1 MPPTAPP
8 EFLRYSPADIVKMGR
23 ERGTAP
29 EQIAQAVTKHRDNI
43 AAYGQQ
49 MHGQRFNEALPRLQ
63 QETNTALEELKPGF
77 GVGDTLSGIGSMLG
91 GLTTTVP
98 AAYYGVTEGFTRPD
112 QYSPEAR
119 AAFDANTAYQ
129 QRMQQESQQRLERGE
144 ATSTGDAF
152 RSAGPSLGGT
162 VGSMAAAI
170 PAGMA
175 AGALVGTAI
184 EPVGGTAA
192 GGLVGAAASGLA
204 AAAGAGTVAY
214 RMAGQQFLD
223 DAFKAL
229 QKQRGGQMSEAEM
242 QQAYNELL
250 PLAENSALW
259 EAGPEAIGNAVS
271 LGTAKIVFGLG
282 KPLLTNLA
290 KTALGKVGVKV
301 GAIAGS
307 QVVELGGETTTALG
321 QGVTQAQ
328 ADAYAR
334 GDANWRQARSAYD
347 RPGGTLQALQD
358 IAPATLALGA
368 TTLGAGG
375 VVKLAS
381 LPFQTPNDSLP
392 PAPVVVNAEFGG
404 QGPINETR
412 TLNDVPAGA
421 ELIYDQNG
429 LLQGW
434 RKPNDSLPPN
444 QTPAPTGTP
453 QTPGAT
459 PGAAP
464 LAGAAGPL
472 PSTLSRIAQESLVP
486 DLPEDT
492 GELTADEVADLQQ
505 VDGGGLRV
513 DGQNPAA
520 PAPLQEPS
528 TINEQAPTL
537 PPATPTAQAGAGT
550 GAMVAEQPVAAPP
563 NELLTP
569 ELETLPPPPTPQV
582 DTPAQ
587 TDAQPV
593 VPELLTPA
601 QLQSYGQA
609 QDVTNAQARL
619 DAAMAAQ
626 DRGAAELAMMTLT
639 GAKAGSGPL
648 ATRAVRAQDEAVTLA
663 ILSARPV
670 DAVAMERWAQYPET
684 NEIGPDGNLKRRGI
698 PAKYAKQRDVYV
710 HAEAAQTQD
719 TTIRRG
725 LQNLQ
730 GGNRS
735 NAGSTTL
742 PSEAADALINLA
754 NAAVRAGQ
762 TFAQWATSMLQ
773 RFGEAVRQYLQGAW
787 QAAMRTSEVGAIN
800 PQGTGKRGG
809 APQADR
815 AQRINPYGMQ
825 RRNLPKTKPRETRAT
840 PTLANPDST
849 LANALQSEAEVPAAM
864 RGVVFNAI
872 SSLESLWGLSLGKVQ
887 TIGLKLIPKSSRD
900 HGEYVV
906 RGHIALNDN
915 LSDAQLANT
924 AVHEFSHHLHH
935 AHTPGSG
942 FDLEQHA
949 PLKQLMGVLT
959 RTASFKELQIAARAN
974 TGSQT
979 KMAKW
984 LRYAVDP
991 KELLARSIERATAKL
1006 AGRAQPN
1013 YGGANVYTLLT
1024 DAEIDAI
1031 IPYVR
1036 NYFQSLSVGSVLSA
1050 NRQSESGGAVGQG
1063 RGTTGPDEVSG
1074 RSVGT
1079 AGIGD
1084 SGGIGDE
1091 VARSTPAPN
1100 ETQSRF
1106 ASPNEAARVI
1116 NGPRTDAM
1124 VAEQA
1129 QLWLDSVD
1137 TQTAVEQFVA
1147 QAVPL
1152 PLDAAEH
1159 AAALLISRLTS
1170 ESTAASTEVQRL
1182 WAHVQSQRMARVWT
1196 REFLSADPARALRQR
1211 GVVNNTILQPI
1222 APVMAAQGILV
1233 DRADAVMDKRFEGGG
1248 AGAVE
1253 KITNILNNVQGDI
1266 TERVEA
1272 ILNAV
1277 MGARLK
1283 PRVTIREAVAGL
1295 VNGKT
1300 QRDEMIDDVA
1310 RALLQ
1315 KAKSSQVKPEQKTAL
1330 AALVASLKRTLGAAV
1345 RGTALKPDAL
1355 SFGELLAR
1363 TFVDQVAEATMF
1375 EESWKAGREQ
1385 VRLMLIELGMTES
1398 AALKRLNELMPA
1410 TPTVAYA
1417 PGMVKQAVQRGFEA
1431 AGYGQTLATGADQSG
1446 QRAVDVRAEVLRN
1459 PQKAMAAVLSVWDAE
1474 AQAGGISPE
1483 AWAQGRQLAVRAL
1496 NETLQQWQQQAA
1508 ETTAKAAEA
1517 TKNRLLAKDSPAL
1530 AKLLK
1535 ELTAKIAPGM
1545 TWTELF
1551 TDMPSTQKARQKEI
1565 YRRLM
1570 LDERLRGLT
1579 QDERLALTNELDKA
1593 WQRERRK
1600 VFNKEL
1606 EKAGVIGEKDK
1617 TDRVKVQK
1625 ALPKLLRMINLGM
1638 FNSEMWREAVA
1649 PEYGLRMLTAADTAQ
1664 LRTLAEAAWKLP
1676 EGVIRN
1682 QKLRDVLN
1690 AIQKKTGASWI
1701 EVLNSLWT
1709 AAVLSGLRT
1718 QFDTYMAAIN
1728 GMGTNLMQIG
1738 GLIARG
1744 QGRAAIDA
1752 HAQWWRGLMEG
1763 VRESGQILFKGDTS
1777 YLKRFGADLKKALEG
1792 ETSVTPV
1799 PLGENLWKNG
1809 NTFQKYG
1816 LAPVMMFTGRLM
1828 AAADHINNT
1837 ATTQG
1842 AIAVARALHPELYQ
1856 GRVGFTAS
1864 ERADARTQAL
1874 REVTGGAAP
1883 KTGQERATVSART
1896 REILN
1901 GTVRPA
1907 DYAAASE
1914 IGDMAAYQND
1924 PDPTGIFGIV
1934 YSAMKQGL
1942 GSIQRGLGDYA
1953 QDVTANRFAR
1963 VISGLMAGSLHG
1975 ITGTR
1980 FMRFG
1985 ANFGADLTRYIP
1997 GSYILGKHMGFYGRD
2012 VSRMQQELLLGKN
2025 LVGLMLASTLAAVFL
2040 NSDDEDEGW
2049 QIEGDWSTLNPQ
2061 QAKER
2066 MAAGYERLTMW
2077 KREGGKVRRVSY
2089 KQWPTMGL
2097 FAVVGGMLD
2106 EKRHQPASW
2115 AERGTAGHLMRG
2127 VATGYVQVKNVSA
2140 VRNLVELFGEPSFSA
2155 DAVTSTLDQMIKTG
2169 TNFAGGFMPT
2179 LIKDA
2184 ETWADPRN
2192 FKPEG
2197 AAELMLRSMPIA
2209 RKFVNDGRP
2218 QLNLLGEEVK
2228 LQRAPY
2234 SRLYTSVESGEAHRV
2249 LGALLARGLTLP
2261 MPSDQVTVIKD
2272 NVRVPL
2278 ETLGRDA
2285 VWRYEKAVGQGYKDW
2300 LSLEGSDLLKLPV
2313 QEADARIKARSAAI
2327 KARAKASVVK

>member
-8 EFLRYSPADIVKMGR
+8 EFLRYSPADIIKMGR

-29 EQIAQAVTKHRDNI
+29 EQIAQAVTKHRDNLT
-43 AAYGQQ
+43 AYGMQTY
-49 MHGQRFNEALPRLQ
+49 GERFNEALPRLQ

-91 GLTTTVP
+91 GLPTTVP

-119 AAFDANTAYQ
+119 AAFDANAAYQ

-347 RPGGTLQALQD
+347 RPGGTLQALKD

-375 VVKLAS
+375 VVKLAT
-381 LPFQTPNDSLP
+381 LPFQT
-392 PAPVVVNAEFGG
+392 
-404 QGPINETR
+404 
-412 TLNDVPAGA
+412 
-421 ELIYDQNG
+421 
-429 LLQGW
+429 
-434 RKPNDSLPPN
+434 PNDSLPPN

-492 GELTADEVADLQQ
+492 GALTAEEVADLQQ
-505 VDGGGLRV
+505 VDGGGLMV

-528 TINEQAPTL
+528 TINEQASTL
-537 PPATPTAQAGAGT
+537 PPATPTAPAGAGT
-550 GAMVAEQPVAAPP
+550 GAMGRVISTGKPNGAQVSAVIDYVEAADLEPLLLREVGSDQTRDRANNRGSSEQVASIATMPDAQLLGDSPVSSMGAPVVDDVILAGNGRAEGLLQGYRGGGAGIANYRAQIVQQAAAQGRPDVAAMRQPVMIRRVTGYVRGDRRSFVTESNPKYST
-563 NELLTP
+563 LQ
-569 ELETLPPPPTPQV
+569 ETV
-582 DTPAQ
+582 
-587 TDAQPV
+587 
-593 VPELLTPA
+593 
-601 QLQSYGQA
+601 
-609 QDVTNAQARL
+609 
-619 DAAMAAQ
+619 
-626 DRGAAELAMMTLT
+626 
-639 GAKAGSGPL
+639 
-648 ATRAVRAQDEAVTLA
+648 
-663 ILSARPV
+663 
-670 DAVAMERWAQYPET
+670 
-684 NEIGPDGNLKRRGI
+684 
-698 PAKYAKQRDVYV
+698 
-710 HAEAAQTQD
+710 AEAALLDAEVLGDMSGIEFTQSGQL
-719 TTIRRG
+719 TSSS
-725 LQNLQ
+725 LQQ
-730 GGNRS
+730 
-735 NAGSTTL
+735 
-742 PSEAADALINLA
+742 
-754 NAAVRAGQ
+754 V
-762 TFAQWATSMLQ
+762 ATKLK
-773 RFGEAVRQYLQGAW
+773 E
-787 QAAMRTSEVGAIN
+787 
-800 PQGTGKRGG
+800 
-809 APQADR
+809 
-815 AQRINPYGMQ
+815 AQRGVNATTGGKPDVAEGT
-825 RRNLPKTKPRETRAT
+825 RR
-840 PTLANPDST
+840 
-849 LANALQSEAEVPAAM
+849 V
-864 RGVVFNAI
+864 
-872 SSLESLWGLSLGKVQ
+872 
-887 TIGLKLIPKSSRD
+887 
-900 HGEYVV
+900 
-906 RGHIALNDN
+906 
-915 LSDAQLANT
+915 QLA
-924 AVHEFSHHLHH
+924 SL
-935 AHTPGSG
+935 
-942 FDLEQHA
+942 
-949 PLKQLMGVLT
+949 
-959 RTASFKELQIAARAN
+959 
-974 TGSQT
+974 
-979 KMAKW
+979 
-984 LRYAVDP
+984 
-991 KELLARSIERATAKL
+991 AKL
-1006 AGRAQPN
+1006 AKDNGVDVAELSGLLETDVGRRAVAEVSKAAPRLAALDADLGLGDVMLSALRSFSEGARAVSQGIFKNLTEWADNRGQELIRDELSPEAGQILEIMIETVRTPTKLRELFDTYLEVATNEQNQRNQAAGSNDIFGDARNNVQGKQILRRQMAGANDTATETAQTSSGQRDAAVTPATEQGGGFKNLNVSGRTAGFLNTDILNEATDLLRSGITDFANWSRAMVTRFGRAIQEFLAGIWQQVTSPQTNAAQNVRMGRAQGTAP
-1013 YGGANVYTLLT
+1013 VTLG
-1024 DAEIDAI
+1024 
-1031 IPYVR
+1031 
-1036 NYFQSLSVGSVLSA
+1036 NS
-1050 NRQSESGGAVGQG
+1050 GAVLNPAAAPS
-1063 RGTTGPDEVSG
+1063 R
-1074 RSVGT
+1074 
-1079 AGIGD
+1079 A
-1084 SGGIGDE
+1084 
-1091 VARSTPAPN
+1091 AAAPN

-1124 VAEQA
+1124 VADQA
-1129 QLWLDSVD
+1129 RRWLDSVD

-1159 AAALLISRLTS
+1159 AAAVLISRLTS
-1170 ESTAASTEVQRL
+1170 ESTTNGTEVERL

-1253 KITNILNNVQGDI
+1253 KITRILNDVQGDI

-1345 RGTALKPDAL
+1345 RGKPLKPDAL

-1363 TFVDQVAEATMF
+1363 TFVDQVAEAPMF
-1375 EESWKAGREQ
+1375 EESWRAGREQ

-1459 PQKAMAAVLSVWDAE
+1459 PQRAMEAVMRVWDEE

-1483 AWAQGRQLAVRAL
+1483 AWAQGRPLAVRAL

-1535 ELTAKIAPGM
+1535 ELAAKIAPGM
-1545 TWTELF
+1545 NWAEIF
-1551 TDMPSTQKARQKEI
+1551 TDMPSTQKARQIEI

-1570 LDERLRGLT
+1570 LDERLQGLT

-1606 EKAGVIGEKDK
+1606 EKAGVLGETDK
-1617 TDRVKVQK
+1617 TDRVKVQT

-1682 QKLRDVLN
+1682 QKLRDLLN

-1701 EVLNSLWT
+1701 EVLNSYWT

-1718 QFDTYMAAIN
+1718 QFDTWLAAIN

-1738 GLIARG
+1738 GLMARG

-1752 HAQWWRGLMEG
+1752 HAQWWRGLFEG

-1883 KTGQERATVSART
+1883 KPGQERATVSART

-1901 GTVRPA
+1901 GTVKPA

-1914 IGDMAAYQND
+1914 IGNMAAYQND
-1924 PDPTGIFGIV
+1924 PTGVFGII

-1953 QDVTANRFAR
+1953 QDVTANRFYR
-1963 VISGLMAGSLHG
+1963 VISGVMAGSLHG

-1997 GSYILGKHMGFYGRD
+1997 GSYVLGKAGFYGRD

-2106 EKRHQPASW
+2106 EKRHKPASW
-2115 AERGTAGHLMRG
+2115 AERGTAGHLLHG
-2127 VATGYVQVKNVSA
+2127 VATGYTQVMNVSA
-2140 VRNLVELFGEPSFSA
+2140 VRNLVELFGEPSFSS
-2155 DAVTSTLDQMIKTG
+2155 DKVSGTIDQMIKTG
-2169 TNFAGGFMPT
+2169 TGFAGGFMPT

-2184 ETWADPRN
+2184 EAWTDPRS

-2228 LQRAPY
+2228 LQRAPW
-2234 SRLYTSVESGEAHRV
+2234 SRAYTSVESGEAHRV
-2249 LGALLARGLTLP
+2249 LGALLARGLSLP

-2313 QEADARIKARSAAI
+2313 QDADARIKARSAAI
-2327 KARAKASVVK
+2327 KARAKTSVVK

>member
-1 MPPTAPP
+1 MPATDYLAPDEFADLLDTPEFKTLRPAQRAAVFDAGLKDSEAWLRENNALDAQTWQQTAMALGSRYRPAEADIELDQQGPLGTAVNAFKNLGPDVVQGVVGGVAKMADAASEMVGLSDPNVPSWMDQTADFTEELQQQGRIIRPLNPANPTAATIGSGAGQAVA
-8 EFLRYSPADIVKMGR
+8 LL
-23 ERGTAP
+23 GTAG
-29 EQIAQAVTKHRDNI
+29 AS
-43 AAYGQQ
+43 
-49 MHGQRFNEALPRLQ
+49 LPVLGARAM
-63 QETNTALEELKPGF
+63 TA
-77 GVGDTLSGIGSMLG
+77 
-91 GLTTTVP
+91 VP
-98 AAYYGVTEGFTRPD
+98 AAMGFAMGAGSGIDTAEAMGITSPAARLGMGTAFGAIEGATEMIGGIGGRFIPTPKGLPGMALAPLMEGGEEMLSQAAQDATTAGVGQFLADPNRPGFTQSGYELP
-112 QYSPEAR
+112 AFN
-119 AAFDANTAYQ
+119 AA
-129 QRMQQESQQRLERGE
+129 MLERQKQ
-144 ATSTGDAF
+144 
-152 RSAGPSLGGT
+152 
-162 VGSMAAAI
+162 AAI
-170 PAGMA
+170 
-175 AGALVGTAI
+175 
-184 EPVGGTAA
+184 GGAA
-192 GGLVGAAASGLA
+192 GGLVF
-204 AAAGAGTVAY
+204 AGV
-214 RMAGQQFLD
+214 
-223 DAFKAL
+223 
-229 QKQRGGQMSEAEM
+229 
-242 QQAYNELL
+242 
-250 PLAENSALW
+250 
-259 EAGPEAIGNAVS
+259 
-271 LGTAKIVFGLG
+271 
-282 KPLLTNLA
+282 
-290 KTALGKVGVKV
+290 
-301 GAIAGS
+301 
-307 QVVELGGETTTALG
+307 
-321 QGVTQAQ
+321 
-328 ADAYAR
+328 
-334 GDANWRQARSAYD
+334 
-347 RPGGTLQALQD
+347 QALSPST
-358 IAPATLALGA
+358 INPEPST
-368 TTLGAGG
+368 
-375 VVKLAS
+375 
-381 LPFQTPNDSLP
+381 ND
-392 PAPVVVNAEFGG
+392 G
-404 QGPINETR
+404 
-412 TLNDVPAGA
+412 
-421 ELIYDQNG
+421 
-429 LLQGW
+429 
-434 RKPNDSLPPN
+434 LPPN
-444 QTPAPTGTP
+444 QTPAPAGTP
-453 QTPGAT
+453 QAPGAT

-505 VDGGGLRV
+505 VDGGGLMV

-528 TINEQAPTL
+528 TINEQASTL
-537 PPATPTAQAGAGT
+537 PPATPTAPAGAGT

-569 ELETLPPPPTPQV
+569 ELETLPPPPTPQI

-670 DAVAMERWAQYPET
+670 NAVAMERWAQYPAT
-684 NEIGPDGNLKRRGI
+684 SAIGPDGNIPRRGI
-698 PAKYAKQRDVYV
+698 PAEYAKQGDVYV
-710 HAEAAQTQD
+710 HSQAAQAQD
-719 TTIRRG
+719 NAGKT
-725 LQNLQ
+725 Q
-730 GGNRS
+730 GGGFKNLNVSGRTAGFLNTDILNEAIDLLRS
-735 NAGSTTL
+735 GITDFANWSRAMVTRFGRAIQEFLAGIWQQVTSPQT
-742 PSEAADALINLA
+742 
-754 NAAVRAGQ
+754 NAAQNVR
-762 TFAQWATSMLQ
+762 M
-773 RFGEAVRQYLQGAW
+773 
-787 QAAMRTSEVGAIN
+787 
-800 PQGTGKRGG
+800 
-809 APQADR
+809 
-815 AQRINPYGMQ
+815 
-825 RRNLPKTKPRETRAT
+825 
-840 PTLANPDST
+840 
-849 LANALQSEAEVPAAM
+849 
-864 RGVVFNAI
+864 
-872 SSLESLWGLSLGKVQ
+872 
-887 TIGLKLIPKSSRD
+887 
-900 HGEYVV
+900 
-906 RGHIALNDN
+906 
-915 LSDAQLANT
+915 
-924 AVHEFSHHLHH
+924 
-935 AHTPGSG
+935 
-942 FDLEQHA
+942 
-949 PLKQLMGVLT
+949 
-959 RTASFKELQIAARAN
+959 
-974 TGSQT
+974 
-979 KMAKW
+979 
-984 LRYAVDP
+984 
-991 KELLARSIERATAKL
+991 
-1006 AGRAQPN
+1006 GRAQGTAP
-1013 YGGANVYTLLT
+1013 VTLG
-1024 DAEIDAI
+1024 
-1031 IPYVR
+1031 
-1036 NYFQSLSVGSVLSA
+1036 NS
-1050 NRQSESGGAVGQG
+1050 GAVLNPAAAPS
-1063 RGTTGPDEVSG
+1063 R
-1074 RSVGT
+1074 
-1079 AGIGD
+1079 A
-1084 SGGIGDE
+1084 
-1091 VARSTPAPN
+1091 AAAPN

-1124 VAEQA
+1124 VADQA
-1129 QLWLDSVD
+1129 RRWLDSVD

-1159 AAALLISRLTS
+1159 AAAVLISRLTS
-1170 ESTAASTEVQRL
+1170 ESTTNGTEVQRL

-1233 DRADAVMDKRFEGGG
+1233 GRADAVMDKRFEGGG

-1253 KITNILNNVQGDI
+1253 KITRILNDVQGDI

-1345 RGTALKPDAL
+1345 RGKPLKPDAL

-1363 TFVDQVAEATMF
+1363 TFVDQVAEAPMF

-1459 PQKAMAAVLSVWDAE
+1459 PQRAMEAVMRVWDEE
-1474 AQAGGISPE
+1474 AQAGNISPE
-1483 AWAQGRQLAVRAL
+1483 AWAQGRPLAVRAL

-1535 ELTAKIAPGM
+1535 ELAAKIAPGM
-1545 TWTELF
+1545 NWAEIF
-1551 TDMPSTQKARQKEI
+1551 TDMPSTQKARQIEI

-1570 LDERLRGLT
+1570 LDERLQGLT

-1600 VFNKEL
+1600 VFNREL
-1606 EKAGVIGEKDK
+1606 EKAGVLGEKDK
-1617 TDRVKVQK
+1617 TDRGKVQK

-1682 QKLRDVLN
+1682 QKLRDLLN
-1690 AIQKKTGASWI
+1690 AIQNKTGASWI
-1701 EVLNSLWT
+1701 EVLNSYWT

-1718 QFDTYMAAIN
+1718 QFDTWLAAIN
-1728 GMGTNLMQIG
+1728 GMGTNLMQLG
-1738 GLIARG
+1738 GLMARG

-1752 HAQWWRGLMEG
+1752 HAQWWRGLFEG

-1799 PLGENLWKNG
+1799 PMGENLWRDPDAKTAAG
-1809 NTFQKYG
+1809 RAFQKYG

-1856 GRVGFTAS
+1856 GKVGFTAS

-1874 REVTGGAAP
+1874 REVTGGAEP
-1883 KTGQERATVSART
+1883 KTSQERATVSART

-1901 GTVRPA
+1901 GTVKPA

-1924 PDPTGIFGIV
+1924 PTGVFGIV

-1953 QDVTANRFAR
+1953 QDVTANRFYR
-1963 VISGLMAGSLHG
+1963 VISGVMAGSLHG

-1997 GSYILGKHMGFYGRD
+1997 GSYVLGKAGFYGRD

-2025 LVGLMLASTLAAVFL
+2025 LVGLMLASTLAAIFL

-2106 EKRHQPASW
+2106 EKRHKPASW
-2115 AERGTAGHLMRG
+2115 AERGTAGHLLRG
-2127 VATGYVQVKNVSA
+2127 VATGYTQVKNVSA
-2140 VRNLVELFGEPSFSA
+2140 VRNLVELFGEPSFSS
-2155 DAVTSTLDQMIKTG
+2155 DKVTSTIDQMIKTG
-2169 TNFAGGFMPT
+2169 TGFAGGFMPT

-2184 ETWADPRN
+2184 EAWTDPRN

-2228 LQRAPY
+2228 LQRTPW
-2234 SRLYTSVESGEAHRV
+2234 SRAYTSVESGEAHRV
-2249 LGALLARGLTLP
+2249 LGALLARGLALP
-2261 MPSDQVTVIKD
+2261 MPSDEVTVIKD

-2313 QEADARIKARSAAI
+2313 QEAAARIQARSATI
-2327 KARAKASVVK
+2327 KARAKTSVVK

>member
-1 MPPTAPP
+1 MVAAPQVGDVVNY
-8 EFLRYSPADIVKMGR
+8 EGYAG
-23 ERGTAP
+23 
-29 EQIAQAVTKHRDNI
+29 
-43 AAYGQQ
+43 
-49 MHGQRFNEALPRLQ
+49 RLQ
-63 QETNTALEELKPGF
+63 QDGQRLVVEVPNGPVIEVSDPETVQRAVGETAQQVRLAELQAMPDPQVSEAQFIPAEDG
-77 GVGDTLSGIGSMLG
+77 TLSLRDNNGNTYVPHNDQLLRSVRMNEQGQVEVLLRNLKRPGQVIK
-91 GLTTTVP
+91 LTGQQAEQAQDAIL
-98 AAYYGVTEGFTRPD
+98 AAAINVE
-112 QYSPEAR
+112 
-119 AAFDANTAYQ
+119 Q
-129 QRMQQESQQRLERGE
+129 Q
-144 ATSTGDAF
+144 
-152 RSAGPSLGGT
+152 GGT
-162 VGSMAAAI
+162 VRY
-170 PAGMA
+170 
-175 AGALVGTAI
+175 GT
-184 EPVGGTAA
+184 
-192 GGLVGAAASGLA
+192 S
-204 AAAGAGTVAY
+204 
-214 RMAGQQFLD
+214 
-223 DAFKAL
+223 
-229 QKQRGGQMSEAEM
+229 
-242 QQAYNELL
+242 
-250 PLAENSALW
+250 
-259 EAGPEAIGNAVS
+259 
-271 LGTAKIVFGLG
+271 
-282 KPLLTNLA
+282 
-290 KTALGKVGVKV
+290 
-301 GAIAGS
+301 
-307 QVVELGGETTTALG
+307 
-321 QGVTQAQ
+321 
-328 ADAYAR
+328 
-334 GDANWRQARSAYD
+334 
-347 RPGGTLQALQD
+347 
-358 IAPATLALGA
+358 
-368 TTLGAGG
+368 
-375 VVKLAS
+375 
-381 LPFQTPNDSLP
+381 
-392 PAPVVVNAEFGG
+392 
-404 QGPINETR
+404 
-412 TLNDVPAGA
+412 
-421 ELIYDQNG
+421 
-429 LLQGW
+429 
-434 RKPNDSLPPN
+434 
-444 QTPAPTGTP
+444 
-453 QTPGAT
+453 
-459 PGAAP
+459 
-464 LAGAAGPL
+464 
-472 PSTLSRIAQESLVP
+472 
-486 DLPEDT
+486 
-492 GELTADEVADLQQ
+492 
-505 VDGGGLRV
+505 
-513 DGQNPAA
+513 
-520 PAPLQEPS
+520 
-528 TINEQAPTL
+528 
-537 PPATPTAQAGAGT
+537 
-550 GAMVAEQPVAAPP
+550 
-563 NELLTP
+563 
-569 ELETLPPPPTPQV
+569 
-582 DTPAQ
+582 
-587 TDAQPV
+587 
-593 VPELLTPA
+593 
-601 QLQSYGQA
+601 
-609 QDVTNAQARL
+609 
-619 DAAMAAQ
+619 
-626 DRGAAELAMMTLT
+626 
-639 GAKAGSGPL
+639 
-648 ATRAVRAQDEAVTLA
+648 
-663 ILSARPV
+663 
-670 DAVAMERWAQYPET
+670 
-684 NEIGPDGNLKRRGI
+684 
-698 PAKYAKQRDVYV
+698 
-710 HAEAAQTQD
+710 
-719 TTIRRG
+719 RG

-742 PSEAADALINLA
+742 PGAAADALVNLA
-754 NAAVRAGQ
+754 SAAVRAGQ

-825 RRNLPKTKPRETRAT
+825 RRNLPKTKPKEARAT

-849 LANALQSEAEVPAAM
+849 LANALQSDAEVPAAM

-872 SSLESLWGLSLGKVQ
+872 SSLESLWGLSLSKVQ
-887 TIGLKLIPKSSRD
+887 TIGLKLMPKSSRD

-1013 YGGANVYTLLT
+1013 YGDANVYTLLT

-1036 NYFQSLSVGSVLSA
+1036 SYFQSLSVGSVLSA
-1050 NRQSESGGAVGQG
+1050 NRQSEIGGVVGQG

-1124 VAEQA
+1124 VADQA
-1129 QLWLDSVD
+1129 RRWLDSVD

-1170 ESTAASTEVQRL
+1170 ESTTNGTEVQRL

-1248 AGAVE
+1248 TGAVE
-1253 KITNILNNVQGDI
+1253 KITRILNDVQGDI

-1345 RGTALKPDAL
+1345 RGKPLKPDAL

-1363 TFVDQVAEATMF
+1363 TFVDQVAEAPMF

-1459 PQKAMAAVLSVWDAE
+1459 PQRAMEAVMRVWDEE

-1483 AWAQGRQLAVRAL
+1483 AWAQGRPLAVRAL

-1535 ELTAKIAPGM
+1535 ELAAKIAPGM
-1545 TWTELF
+1545 NWAEIF
-1551 TDMPSTQKARQKEI
+1551 TDMPSTQKARQIEI

-1570 LDERLRGLT
+1570 LDERLQGLT

-1600 VFNKEL
+1600 VFNREL
-1606 EKAGVIGEKDK
+1606 EKAGVLGEKDK

-1682 QKLRDVLN
+1682 QKLRDLLN

-1701 EVLNSLWT
+1701 EVLNSYWT

-1718 QFDTYMAAIN
+1718 QFDTWLAAIN

-1738 GLIARG
+1738 GLMARG

-1752 HAQWWRGLMEG
+1752 HAQWWRGLFEG

-1874 REVTGGAAP
+1874 REVTGGAEP
-1883 KTGQERATVSART
+1883 KTSQERATVSART

-1901 GTVRPA
+1901 GTVKPA

-1924 PDPTGIFGIV
+1924 PTGVFGII

-1953 QDVTANRFAR
+1953 QDVTANRFYR
-1963 VISGLMAGSLHG
+1963 VISGVMAGSLHG

-1997 GSYILGKHMGFYGRD
+1997 GSYVLGKAGFYGRD

-2025 LVGLMLASTLAAVFL
+2025 LVGLMLASTLAAIFL

-2106 EKRHQPASW
+2106 EKRHKPASW
-2115 AERGTAGHLMRG
+2115 AERGTAGHLLRG
-2127 VATGYVQVKNVSA
+2127 VATGYTQVKNVSA
-2140 VRNLVELFGEPSFSA
+2140 VRNLVELFGEPSFSS
-2155 DAVTSTLDQMIKTG
+2155 DKVTSTIDQMIKTG
-2169 TNFAGGFMPT
+2169 TGFAGGFMPT
-2179 LIKDA
+2179 LVKDA
-2184 ETWADPRN
+2184 EAWTDPRN

-2228 LQRAPY
+2228 LQRTPW
-2234 SRLYTSVESGEAHRV
+2234 SRAYTSVESGEAHRV
-2249 LGALLARGLTLP
+2249 LGALLARGLSLP
-2261 MPSDQVTVIKD
+2261 MPSDQVTVIQD

>member
-144 ATSTGDAF
+144 ASSTGDAF

-170 PAGMA
+170 PASI
-175 AGALVGTAI
+175 AGAKGGALLGGAIGSAVPGPGTAVGAT
-184 EPVGGTAA
+184 VGGVFGGGAAAMAAA
-192 GGLVGAAASGLA
+192 GG
-204 AAAGAGTVAY
+204 VAY
-214 RMAGQQFLD
+214 RMAGQQFLN
-223 DAFKAL
+223 DAFTAL
-229 QKQRGGQMSEAEM
+229 RKQRGGQMSEAEM

-290 KTALGKVGVKV
+290 KTALGKAGVKV

-307 QVVELGGETTTALG
+307 QAVELGGETATALG

-334 GDANWRQARSAYD
+334 GDANWQQARSAYD
-347 RPGGTLQALQD
+347 RPGGTLQALKD
-358 IAPATLALGA
+358 IAPTTLALGA

-375 VVKLAS
+375 VVKLAT
-381 LPFQTPNDSLP
+381 LPFQKRND
-392 PAPVVVNAEFGG
+392 
-404 QGPINETR
+404 
-412 TLNDVPAGA
+412 TL
-421 ELIYDQNG
+421 
-429 LLQGW
+429 
-434 RKPNDSLPPN
+434 SPN
-444 QTPAPTGTP
+444 QTPAPAGTP

-464 LAGAAGPL
+464 LAGAAGPV
-472 PSTLSRIAQESLVP
+472 PSTLSRIAQESLVL

-492 GELTADEVADLQQ
+492 GALTAEEVADLEQ
-505 VDGGGLRV
+505 VDGGELMV
-513 DGQNPAA
+513 DGQNPLPTVANPD
-520 PAPLQEPS
+520 PAQ
-528 TINEQAPTL
+528 TITGSNVQMGTEMPVAL
-537 PPATPTAQAGAGT
+537 PTAQAGAGA
-550 GAMVAEQPVAAPP
+550 GAMGRVISTGKPNGAQVSAVIDYVEAADLESLLLREVGSDQTRDRANNRGSSEQVASIATMPDAQLLGDSPVSSMGAPVVDDVILAGNGRAEGLLQGYRGGGAGIANYRAQIVQQAAAQGRPDVAAMKQPVMIRRVTGYVRGDRRSFVTESNPKYST
-563 NELLTP
+563 LQ
-569 ELETLPPPPTPQV
+569 ETV
-582 DTPAQ
+582 
-587 TDAQPV
+587 
-593 VPELLTPA
+593 
-601 QLQSYGQA
+601 
-609 QDVTNAQARL
+609 
-619 DAAMAAQ
+619 
-626 DRGAAELAMMTLT
+626 
-639 GAKAGSGPL
+639 
-648 ATRAVRAQDEAVTLA
+648 
-663 ILSARPV
+663 
-670 DAVAMERWAQYPET
+670 
-684 NEIGPDGNLKRRGI
+684 
-698 PAKYAKQRDVYV
+698 
-710 HAEAAQTQD
+710 AEAALLDAEVLGDMSGIEFTQSGQL
-719 TTIRRG
+719 TSSS
-725 LQNLQ
+725 LQQ
-730 GGNRS
+730 
-735 NAGSTTL
+735 
-742 PSEAADALINLA
+742 
-754 NAAVRAGQ
+754 V
-762 TFAQWATSMLQ
+762 ATKLK
-773 RFGEAVRQYLQGAW
+773 A
-787 QAAMRTSEVGAIN
+787 
-800 PQGTGKRGG
+800 
-809 APQADR
+809 
-815 AQRINPYGMQ
+815 AQRGVNATTGGKPDVVEGS
-825 RRNLPKTKPRETRAT
+825 RR
-840 PTLANPDST
+840 
-849 LANALQSEAEVPAAM
+849 V
-864 RGVVFNAI
+864 
-872 SSLESLWGLSLGKVQ
+872 
-887 TIGLKLIPKSSRD
+887 
-900 HGEYVV
+900 
-906 RGHIALNDN
+906 
-915 LSDAQLANT
+915 QLA
-924 AVHEFSHHLHH
+924 SL
-935 AHTPGSG
+935 
-942 FDLEQHA
+942 
-949 PLKQLMGVLT
+949 
-959 RTASFKELQIAARAN
+959 
-974 TGSQT
+974 
-979 KMAKW
+979 
-984 LRYAVDP
+984 
-991 KELLARSIERATAKL
+991 AKL
-1006 AGRAQPN
+1006 AKDNGVDVAELSGLLETDVGRRAVAEVSKAAPRLAALDADLGLGDVMLSALRSFSEGARAVSQGIFKNLTEWADNRGQELIRDELSPEAGQILEIMIETVRTPTKLRELFDTYLEVATNEQNQRNQAAGSNDIFGDARNNVQGKQILRRQMAGANDTATETAQTSSGQRDAAVTPATEQGGGFKNLNVSGRTAGFLNTDILNEATDLLRSGITDFANWSRAMVTRFGRAIQEFLAGVWQQITSPQTNAAQNVRMGRAQGTAP
-1013 YGGANVYTLLT
+1013 VTLG
-1024 DAEIDAI
+1024 
-1031 IPYVR
+1031 
-1036 NYFQSLSVGSVLSA
+1036 NS
-1050 NRQSESGGAVGQG
+1050 GAVLNPAAAPS
-1063 RGTTGPDEVSG
+1063 RAAS
-1074 RSVGT
+1074 GT
-1079 AGIGD
+1079 A
-1084 SGGIGDE
+1084 
-1091 VARSTPAPN
+1091 AAPN

-1129 QLWLDSVD
+1129 QRWLDSVD

-1159 AAALLISRLTS
+1159 AAALLISRLSNQADQEKSETS
-1170 ESTAASTEVQRL
+1170 RL

-1363 TFVDQVAEATMF
+1363 TFVDQVAEAPMF

-1545 TWTELF
+1545 TWTEIL

-1600 VFNKEL
+1600 VFNREL

-1690 AIQKKTGASWI
+1690 AIQKKTGASRI
-1701 EVLNSLWT
+1701 EVLNSYWT

-1799 PLGENLWKNG
+1799 PLGENLWQNG

-1874 REVTGGAAP
+1874 REVTGGAEP
-1883 KTGQERATVSART
+1883 KPGQERATVSART

-1924 PDPTGIFGIV
+1924 PTGVFGIV

-1997 GSYILGKHMGFYGRD
+1997 GSYVLGKAGFYGRD

-2025 LVGLMLASTLAAVFL
+2025 LVGLMLASTLAAIFL

-2077 KREGGKVRRVSY
+2077 KREGNRIRRVSY

-2106 EKRHQPASW
+2106 EKRHKPASW
-2115 AERGTAGHLMRG
+2115 AERGTAGHLLRG

-2184 ETWADPRN
+2184 ETWTDPRN

-2209 RKFVNDGRP
+2209 RKFVNDGRA

>member
-1 MPPTAPP
+1 MLDDP
-8 EFLRYSPADIVKMGR
+8 EFAKLPFDTRKTYVEKGIGEASRFIAERDGGWTPELWQNFGAAAQQARQFVSESETFGETAMRYAGVAGQTIKDLPAIIGTGVVGLSPVLPDGQGGVTGQVPGETLGPALGRNIVGLAASGAAMLSD
-23 ERGTAP
+23 A
-29 EQIAQAVTKHRDNI
+29 EQPLVQKLGALKQQIDQGDFLAHQQGFGGWIDEQNQAVRDTQKQF
-43 AAYGQQ
+43 YGNADWADQNSLLGNEENVKLMQ
-49 MHGQRFNEALPRLQ
+49 SYLTTRSPQAWEALQANLLRTPFRAKLQ
-63 QETNTALEELKPGF
+63 ADKQALEN
-77 GVGDTLSGIGSMLG
+77 DTTLG
-91 GLTTTVP
+91 RAL
-98 AAYYGVTEGFTRPD
+98 A
-112 QYSPEAR
+112 PEAR
-119 AAFDANTAYQ
+119 P
-129 QRMQQESQQRLERGE
+129 L
-144 ATSTGDAF
+144 
-152 RSAGPSLGGT
+152 
-162 VGSMAAAI
+162 I
-170 PAGMA
+170 
-175 AGALVGTAI
+175 
-184 EPVGGTAA
+184 
-192 GGLVGAAASGLA
+192 
-204 AAAGAGTVAY
+204 
-214 RMAGQQFLD
+214 
-223 DAFKAL
+223 
-229 QKQRGGQMSEAEM
+229 SEA
-242 QQAYNELL
+242 ADPAELL
-250 PLAENSALW
+250 PGMLAVKKGVQIATKGASAGSRALDAAKGI
-259 EAGPEAIGNAVS
+259 AGEMLGEQVSATIDNPYLSAAERLQIAKDSLAGS
-271 LGTAKIVFGLG
+271 LGLMG
-282 KPLLTNLA
+282 
-290 KTALGKVGVKV
+290 V
-301 GAIAGS
+301 GAGAKAA
-307 QVVELGGETTTALG
+307 V
-321 QGVTQAQ
+321 
-328 ADAYAR
+328 
-334 GDANWRQARSAYD
+334 
-347 RPGGTLQALQD
+347 QALSPST
-358 IAPATLALGA
+358 INPEPST
-368 TTLGAGG
+368 
-375 VVKLAS
+375 
-381 LPFQTPNDSLP
+381 ND
-392 PAPVVVNAEFGG
+392 G
-404 QGPINETR
+404 
-412 TLNDVPAGA
+412 
-421 ELIYDQNG
+421 
-429 LLQGW
+429 
-434 RKPNDSLPPN
+434 LPPN
-444 QTPAPTGTP
+444 QTPAPTGAP

-464 LAGAAGPL
+464 LAGAAGAV

-505 VDGGGLRV
+505 VDGGGLMV

-528 TINEQAPTL
+528 TINEQASTL
-537 PPATPTAQAGAGT
+537 PPATPTAPAGAGT

-569 ELETLPPPPTPQV
+569 DLETLPPPPTPQI

-670 DAVAMERWAQYPET
+670 NAVAMERWAQYPAT
-684 NEIGPDGNLKRRGI
+684 SAIGPDGNIPRRGI
-698 PAKYAKQRDVYV
+698 PAEYAKQGDVYV
-710 HAEAAQTQD
+710 HSQAAQAQD
-719 TTIRRG
+719 TTIRQG

-742 PSEAADALINLA
+742 PGAAADALVNLA
-754 NAAVRAGQ
+754 SAAVRAGQ

-809 APQADR
+809 VLQGTERASRSEGSAALIASGAETSTAAPA
-815 AQRINPYGMQ
+815 P
-825 RRNLPKTKPRETRAT
+825 AT
-840 PTLANPDST
+840 PFQRTQRHRLGFAELGTATEVAQVEISAPEDAPLRQAAMAGVRVWDQIWGPLTKAVRIVKGSGKLRENGLFVPTSGAANDIQLNPHEKGMDEEVLTVVHELAHHVDST
-849 LANALQSEAEVPAAM
+849 GLTTAESEAPKAGTPMAKLMEQLNTKLPTAKKLNAAVKAWAKM
-864 RGVVFNAI
+864 KNPSAI
-872 SSLESLWGLSLGKVQ
+872 SRQIREHVNYLAQPDERFARAVEQATRFLSQGRVLAADKRSPYAGAYLTLEEIQSIIPLLHEVLGHGTQSLPGTQNRV
-887 TIGLKLIPKSSRD
+887 
-900 HGEYVV
+900 
-906 RGHIALNDN
+906 
-915 LSDAQLANT
+915 
-924 AVHEFSHHLHH
+924 
-935 AHTPGSG
+935 PGSG
-942 FDLEQHA
+942 SPAGSSDSRAAGQAYRGSTGADVAATEAL
-949 PLKQLMGVLT
+949 LRRS
-959 RTASFKELQIAARAN
+959 RTE
-974 TGSQT
+974 
-979 KMAKW
+979 
-984 LRYAVDP
+984 P
-991 KELLARSIERATAKL
+991 
-1006 AGRAQPN
+1006 P
-1013 YGGANVYTLLT
+1013 
-1024 DAEIDAI
+1024 
-1031 IPYVR
+1031 
-1036 NYFQSLSVGSVLSA
+1036 VG
-1050 NRQSESGGAVGQG
+1050 E
-1063 RGTTGPDEVSG
+1063 
-1074 RSVGT
+1074 
-1079 AGIGD
+1079 
-1084 SGGIGDE
+1084 
-1091 VARSTPAPN
+1091 APN

-1124 VAEQA
+1124 VADQA
-1129 QLWLDSVD
+1129 RRWLDSVD

-1170 ESTAASTEVQRL
+1170 ESTTNGTEVQRL

-1248 AGAVE
+1248 TGAVE
-1253 KITNILNNVQGDI
+1253 KVTKI
-1266 TERVEA
+1266 VEKVDA
-1272 ILNAV
+1272 QT
-1277 MGARLK
+1277 G
-1283 PRVTIREAVAGL
+1283 T
-1295 VNGKT
+1295 
-1300 QRDEMIDDVA
+1300 DVA
-1310 RALLQ
+1310 ADLDADTEGSAGTPARPNSRKGAV
-1315 KAKSSQVKPEQKTAL
+1315 KAKHPN
-1330 AALVASLKRTLGAAV
+1330 LKKL
-1345 RGTALKPDAL
+1345 LDAL
-1355 SFGELLAR
+1355 R
-1363 TFVDQVAEATMF
+1363 
-1375 EESWKAGREQ
+1375 KK
-1385 VRLMLIELGMTES
+1385 ML
-1398 AALKRLNELMPA
+1398 
-1410 TPTVAYA
+1410 
-1417 PGMVKQAVQRGFEA
+1417 
-1431 AGYGQTLATGADQSG
+1431 
-1446 QRAVDVRAEVLRN
+1446 
-1459 PQKAMAAVLSVWDAE
+1459 
-1474 AQAGGISPE
+1474 
-1483 AWAQGRQLAVRAL
+1483 
-1496 NETLQQWQQQAA
+1496 
-1508 ETTAKAAEA
+1508 
-1517 TKNRLLAKDSPAL
+1517 
-1530 AKLLK
+1530 
-1535 ELTAKIAPGM
+1535 PGM
-1545 TWTELF
+1545 TWSDIFMDL
-1551 TDMPSTQKARQKEI
+1551 PSTQKERQRQIYARLLK
-1565 YRRLM
+1565 
-1570 LDERLRGLT
+1570 DERLRNLNA
-1579 QDERLALTNELDKA
+1579 DERLALTNELDKA

-1600 VFNKEL
+1600 VFNREL
-1606 EKAGVIGEKDK
+1606 EKAGVLGETDK

-1682 QKLRDVLN
+1682 QKLRDLLN

-1701 EVLNSLWT
+1701 EVLNSYWT

-1718 QFDTYMAAIN
+1718 QFDTWLAAIN

-1738 GLIARG
+1738 GLMARG

-1752 HAQWWRGLMEG
+1752 HAQWWRGLFEG

-1792 ETSVTPV
+1792 ETTVTPV

-1883 KTGQERATVSART
+1883 KTSQERATVSART

-1901 GTVRPA
+1901 GTVKPA

-1924 PDPTGIFGIV
+1924 PTGVFGII

-1953 QDVTANRFAR
+1953 QDVTANRFYR
-1963 VISGLMAGSLHG
+1963 VISGVMAGSLHG

-1997 GSYILGKHMGFYGRD
+1997 GSYVLGKAGFYGRD

-2025 LVGLMLASTLAAVFL
+2025 LVGLMLASTLAAIFL

-2106 EKRHQPASW
+2106 EKRHKPASW
-2115 AERGTAGHLMRG
+2115 AERGTAGHLLRG
-2127 VATGYVQVKNVSA
+2127 VATGYTQVKNVSA
-2140 VRNLVELFGEPSFSA
+2140 VRNLVELFGEPSFSS
-2155 DAVTSTLDQMIKTG
+2155 DKVTSTIDQMIKTG
-2169 TNFAGGFMPT
+2169 TGFAGGFMPT

-2184 ETWADPRN
+2184 EAWTDPRN

-2228 LQRAPY
+2228 LQRTPW
-2234 SRLYTSVESGEAHRV
+2234 SRAYTSVESGEAHRV
-2249 LGALLARGLTLP
+2249 LGALLARGLSLP

-2327 KARAKASVVK
+2327 KARAKTSVVK

>member
-1 MPPTAPP
+1 
-8 EFLRYSPADIVKMGR
+8 LI
-23 ERGTAP
+23 
-29 EQIAQAVTKHRDNI
+29 
-43 AAYGQQ
+43 
-49 MHGQRFNEALPRLQ
+49 
-63 QETNTALEELKPGF
+63 
-77 GVGDTLSGIGSMLG
+77 
-91 GLTTTVP
+91 
-98 AAYYGVTEGFTRPD
+98 
-112 QYSPEAR
+112 
-119 AAFDANTAYQ
+119 
-129 QRMQQESQQRLERGE
+129 
-144 ATSTGDAF
+144 
-152 RSAGPSLGGT
+152 
-162 VGSMAAAI
+162 
-170 PAGMA
+170 
-175 AGALVGTAI
+175 
-184 EPVGGTAA
+184 
-192 GGLVGAAASGLA
+192 
-204 AAAGAGTVAY
+204 
-214 RMAGQQFLD
+214 
-223 DAFKAL
+223 
-229 QKQRGGQMSEAEM
+229 SEA
-242 QQAYNELL
+242 ADPAELL
-250 PLAENSALW
+250 PGMLAVKKGVQIATKGASAGSRALDAAKGI
-259 EAGPEAIGNAVS
+259 AGEMLGEQVSATIDNPYLSAAERLQIAKDSLAGS
-271 LGTAKIVFGLG
+271 LGLMG
-282 KPLLTNLA
+282 
-290 KTALGKVGVKV
+290 VGV
-301 GAIAGS
+301 GAKAA
-307 QVVELGGETTTALG
+307 V
-321 QGVTQAQ
+321 
-328 ADAYAR
+328 
-334 GDANWRQARSAYD
+334 
-347 RPGGTLQALQD
+347 QALSPST
-358 IAPATLALGA
+358 INPELST
-368 TTLGAGG
+368 
-375 VVKLAS
+375 
-381 LPFQTPNDSLP
+381 ND
-392 PAPVVVNAEFGG
+392 G
-404 QGPINETR
+404 
-412 TLNDVPAGA
+412 
-421 ELIYDQNG
+421 
-429 LLQGW
+429 
-434 RKPNDSLPPN
+434 LPPN
-444 QTPAPTGTP
+444 QTPAPTGAP

-492 GELTADEVADLQQ
+492 GELTADEVADLEG
-505 VDGGGLRV
+505 V
-513 DGQNPAA
+513 GQTMSDPSTTPPTQTPLTPGERA
-520 PAPLQEPS
+520 PADQIAQNAIAGVTAEPAQ
-528 TINEQAPTL
+528 TITGSNVQTGTEMPV
-537 PPATPTAQAGAGT
+537 PSPTAPAGAGT
-550 GAMVAEQPVAAPP
+550 GAMVAA
-563 NELLTP
+563 
-569 ELETLPPPPTPQV
+569 PQV
-582 DTPAQ
+582 GDVVNYEGYAGRLQQDGQRLVVEVPNGPVIEVSDPETVQRAVGETAQQVRLAELQAMPDPQVSEAQFIPAEDG
-587 TDAQPV
+587 TLSLRDNNGNTY
-593 VPELLTPA
+593 VPHNDQLLRSVRMNEQGQVEVLLRNLKRPGQVIKLTGQQA
-601 QLQSYGQA
+601 EQA
-609 QDVTNAQARL
+609 QD
-619 DAAMAAQ
+619 
-626 DRGAAELAMMTLT
+626 
-639 GAKAGSGPL
+639 
-648 ATRAVRAQDEAVTLA
+648 A
-663 ILSARPV
+663 IL
-670 DAVAMERWAQYPET
+670 
-684 NEIGPDGNLKRRGI
+684 
-698 PAKYAKQRDVYV
+698 
-710 HAEAAQTQD
+710 AAAINVEQQGGTVRYG
-719 TTIRRG
+719 TSRG

-742 PSEAADALINLA
+742 PGAAADALVNLA
-754 NAAVRAGQ
+754 SAAVRAGQ

-825 RRNLPKTKPRETRAT
+825 RRNLPKTKPKEARAT

-849 LANALQSEAEVPAAM
+849 LANALQSDAEVPAAM

-872 SSLESLWGLSLGKVQ
+872 SSLESLWGLSLSKVQ
-887 TIGLKLIPKSSRD
+887 TIGLKLMPKSSRD

-1013 YGGANVYTLLT
+1013 YGDANVYTLLT

-1036 NYFQSLSVGSVLSA
+1036 SYFQSLSVGSVLSA
-1050 NRQSESGGAVGQG
+1050 NRQSEIGGVVGQG

-1124 VAEQA
+1124 VADQA
-1129 QLWLDSVD
+1129 RRWLDSVD

-1170 ESTAASTEVQRL
+1170 ESTTNGTEVQRL

-1248 AGAVE
+1248 TGAVE
-1253 KITNILNNVQGDI
+1253 KITRILNDVQGDI

-1345 RGTALKPDAL
+1345 RGKPLKPDAL

-1363 TFVDQVAEATMF
+1363 TFVDQVAEAPMF

-1459 PQKAMAAVLSVWDAE
+1459 PQRAMEAVMRVWDEE

-1483 AWAQGRQLAVRAL
+1483 AWAQGRPLAVRAL

-1535 ELTAKIAPGM
+1535 ELAAKIAPGM
-1545 TWTELF
+1545 NWAEIF
-1551 TDMPSTQKARQKEI
+1551 TDMPSTQKARQIEI

-1570 LDERLRGLT
+1570 LDERLQGLT

-1600 VFNKEL
+1600 VFNREL
-1606 EKAGVIGEKDK
+1606 EKAGVLGEKDK

-1682 QKLRDVLN
+1682 QKLRDLLN

-1701 EVLNSLWT
+1701 EVLNSYWT

-1718 QFDTYMAAIN
+1718 QFDTWLAAIN

-1738 GLIARG
+1738 GLMARG

-1752 HAQWWRGLMEG
+1752 HAQWWRGLFEG

-1842 AIAVARALHPELYQ
+1842 AIAVARALHPELDQ

-1874 REVTGGAAP
+1874 REVTGGAEP
-1883 KTGQERATVSART
+1883 KTSQERATVSART

-1901 GTVRPA
+1901 GTVKPA

-1924 PDPTGIFGIV
+1924 PTGVFGII

-1953 QDVTANRFAR
+1953 QDVTANRFYR
-1963 VISGLMAGSLHG
+1963 VISGVMAGSLHG

-1997 GSYILGKHMGFYGRD
+1997 GSYVLGKAGFYGRD

-2025 LVGLMLASTLAAVFL
+2025 LVGLMLASTLAAIFL

-2106 EKRHQPASW
+2106 EKRHKPASW
-2115 AERGTAGHLMRG
+2115 AERGTAGHLLRG
-2127 VATGYVQVKNVSA
+2127 VATGYTQVKNVSA
-2140 VRNLVELFGEPSFSA
+2140 VRNLVELFGEPSFSS
-2155 DAVTSTLDQMIKTG
+2155 DKVTSTIDQMIKTG
-2169 TNFAGGFMPT
+2169 TGFAGGFMPT
-2179 LIKDA
+2179 LVKDA
-2184 ETWADPRN
+2184 EAWTDPRN

-2228 LQRAPY
+2228 LQRTPW
-2234 SRLYTSVESGEAHRV
+2234 SRAYTSVESGEAHRV
-2249 LGALLARGLTLP
+2249 LGALLARGLSLP
-2261 MPSDQVTVIKD
+2261 MPSDQVTVIQD

>member
-1 MPPTAPP
+1 MSQDLLSPDEFGQMLDDP
-8 EFLRYSPADIVKMGR
+8 EFAKLPFDTRKTYVEKGIAEASRFIAERAGGWTPEKWRQFGAAAQQARQFVSESETLGETAMRYAGVAGQTIKDLPAIIGTGVVGLSPVLPDGQGGVTGQVPGETLGPALGRNIVGLAASGAAMLSD
-23 ERGTAP
+23 A
-29 EQIAQAVTKHRDNI
+29 EQPLVQKLGALKQQIDQGDFLAHQQGFGGWIDEQNQAVRDTQKQF
-43 AAYGQQ
+43 YGNADWADQNSLLGNEENVKLMQ
-49 MHGQRFNEALPRLQ
+49 SYLTTRSPQAWEALQANLLRTPFRAKLQ
-63 QETNTALEELKPGF
+63 ADKQALEN
-77 GVGDTLSGIGSMLG
+77 DTTLG
-91 GLTTTVP
+91 RAL
-98 AAYYGVTEGFTRPD
+98 A
-112 QYSPEAR
+112 PEAR
-119 AAFDANTAYQ
+119 P
-129 QRMQQESQQRLERGE
+129 L
-144 ATSTGDAF
+144 
-152 RSAGPSLGGT
+152 
-162 VGSMAAAI
+162 I
-170 PAGMA
+170 
-175 AGALVGTAI
+175 
-184 EPVGGTAA
+184 
-192 GGLVGAAASGLA
+192 
-204 AAAGAGTVAY
+204 
-214 RMAGQQFLD
+214 
-223 DAFKAL
+223 
-229 QKQRGGQMSEAEM
+229 SEA
-242 QQAYNELL
+242 ADPAELL
-250 PLAENSALW
+250 PGMLAVKKGVQIATKGASAGSRALDAAKGI
-259 EAGPEAIGNAVS
+259 AGEMLGEQVSATIDNPYLSAAERLQIAKDSLAGS
-271 LGTAKIVFGLG
+271 LGLMG
-282 KPLLTNLA
+282 
-290 KTALGKVGVKV
+290 V
-301 GAIAGS
+301 GAGAKAA
-307 QVVELGGETTTALG
+307 V
-321 QGVTQAQ
+321 
-328 ADAYAR
+328 
-334 GDANWRQARSAYD
+334 
-347 RPGGTLQALQD
+347 QALSPST
-358 IAPATLALGA
+358 INPEPST
-368 TTLGAGG
+368 
-375 VVKLAS
+375 
-381 LPFQTPNDSLP
+381 NDSP
-392 PAPVVVNAEFGG
+392 
-404 QGPINETR
+404 
-412 TLNDVPAGA
+412 
-421 ELIYDQNG
+421 
-429 LLQGW
+429 
-434 RKPNDSLPPN
+434 PPN
-444 QTPAPTGTP
+444 QTPAPTGAP

-492 GELTADEVADLQQ
+492 GELTAEEVADLEGQQ
-505 VDGGGLRV
+505 GQEVNGQELSRQPSRVPAFADDPLRAPMTESGDVINDLRIPRSPEAIAESQRLENERQSQIARLRMIDNKAQGMPVIPDSPRGDKDILDFANENPIYLPPGFSKQRNLPEYEKLKGAKLPQYWRQFIASSKRGGNPGDVAQRAFDQGFIAEPTADAYFNALNEGIDGRKQYRAQFATREKALATEEKQVVAFDKSQTKLAKQPDAQEVPFEDVLPGDQMTI
-513 DGQNPAA
+513 DG
-520 PAPLQEPS
+520 
-528 TINEQAPTL
+528 EQAVVKNVEFNEDGYLTNVVIEDGKRFGLMQFDPQSRGGILVDEYQPRAARNQTASNDFAPEL
-537 PPATPTAQAGAGT
+537 QPPATSPFESLLQGTESTRPLNVGETAKAQNADPLGELMGAKQAGE
-550 GAMVAEQPVAAPP
+550 AERAQGKMSLSRSTAP
-563 NELLTP
+563 
-569 ELETLPPPPTPQV
+569 
-582 DTPAQ
+582 PAQ

-609 QDVTNAQARL
+609 QDIANAQARL

-670 DAVAMERWAQYPET
+670 NAVAMERWAQYPAT
-684 NEIGPDGNLKRRGI
+684 SAIGPDGNIPRRGI
-698 PAKYAKQRDVYV
+698 PAEYAKQGDVYV
-710 HAEAAQTQD
+710 HSQAAQAQD
-719 TTIRRG
+719 NAGKT
-725 LQNLQ
+725 Q
-730 GGNRS
+730 GGGFKNLNVSGRTAGFLNTDILNEAIDLLRS
-735 NAGSTTL
+735 GITDFANWSRAMVTRFGRAIQEFLAGIWQQVTSPQT
-742 PSEAADALINLA
+742 
-754 NAAVRAGQ
+754 NAAQNVR
-762 TFAQWATSMLQ
+762 M
-773 RFGEAVRQYLQGAW
+773 
-787 QAAMRTSEVGAIN
+787 
-800 PQGTGKRGG
+800 
-809 APQADR
+809 
-815 AQRINPYGMQ
+815 
-825 RRNLPKTKPRETRAT
+825 
-840 PTLANPDST
+840 
-849 LANALQSEAEVPAAM
+849 
-864 RGVVFNAI
+864 
-872 SSLESLWGLSLGKVQ
+872 
-887 TIGLKLIPKSSRD
+887 
-900 HGEYVV
+900 
-906 RGHIALNDN
+906 
-915 LSDAQLANT
+915 
-924 AVHEFSHHLHH
+924 
-935 AHTPGSG
+935 
-942 FDLEQHA
+942 
-949 PLKQLMGVLT
+949 
-959 RTASFKELQIAARAN
+959 
-974 TGSQT
+974 
-979 KMAKW
+979 
-984 LRYAVDP
+984 
-991 KELLARSIERATAKL
+991 
-1006 AGRAQPN
+1006 GRAQGTAP
-1013 YGGANVYTLLT
+1013 VTLG
-1024 DAEIDAI
+1024 
-1031 IPYVR
+1031 
-1036 NYFQSLSVGSVLSA
+1036 NS
-1050 NRQSESGGAVGQG
+1050 GAVLNPAAAPS
-1063 RGTTGPDEVSG
+1063 R
-1074 RSVGT
+1074 
-1079 AGIGD
+1079 A
-1084 SGGIGDE
+1084 
-1091 VARSTPAPN
+1091 AAAPN

-1124 VAEQA
+1124 VADQA
-1129 QLWLDSVD
+1129 RRWLDSVD

-1159 AAALLISRLTS
+1159 AAAVLISRLTS
-1170 ESTAASTEVQRL
+1170 ESTTNGTEVQRL

-1248 AGAVE
+1248 TGAVE
-1253 KITNILNNVQGDI
+1253 KVTKI
-1266 TERVEA
+1266 VEKVDA
-1272 ILNAV
+1272 QT
-1277 MGARLK
+1277 G
-1283 PRVTIREAVAGL
+1283 T
-1295 VNGKT
+1295 
-1300 QRDEMIDDVA
+1300 DVA
-1310 RALLQ
+1310 ADLDADTEGSAGTPARPNSRKGAV
-1315 KAKSSQVKPEQKTAL
+1315 KAKHPN
-1330 AALVASLKRTLGAAV
+1330 LKKL
-1345 RGTALKPDAL
+1345 LDAL
-1355 SFGELLAR
+1355 R
-1363 TFVDQVAEATMF
+1363 
-1375 EESWKAGREQ
+1375 KK
-1385 VRLMLIELGMTES
+1385 ML
-1398 AALKRLNELMPA
+1398 
-1410 TPTVAYA
+1410 
-1417 PGMVKQAVQRGFEA
+1417 
-1431 AGYGQTLATGADQSG
+1431 
-1446 QRAVDVRAEVLRN
+1446 
-1459 PQKAMAAVLSVWDAE
+1459 
-1474 AQAGGISPE
+1474 
-1483 AWAQGRQLAVRAL
+1483 
-1496 NETLQQWQQQAA
+1496 
-1508 ETTAKAAEA
+1508 
-1517 TKNRLLAKDSPAL
+1517 
-1530 AKLLK
+1530 
-1535 ELTAKIAPGM
+1535 PGM
-1545 TWTELF
+1545 TWSDIFMDL
-1551 TDMPSTQKARQKEI
+1551 PSTQKERQRQIYARLLK
-1565 YRRLM
+1565 
-1570 LDERLRGLT
+1570 DERLRNLNA
-1579 QDERLALTNELDKA
+1579 DERLALTNELDKA

-1600 VFNKEL
+1600 VFNREL
-1606 EKAGVIGEKDK
+1606 EKAGVLGEKDK

-1682 QKLRDVLN
+1682 QKLRDLLN

-1701 EVLNSLWT
+1701 EVLNSYWT

-1718 QFDTYMAAIN
+1718 QFDTWLAAIN

-1738 GLIARG
+1738 GLMARG

-1752 HAQWWRGLMEG
+1752 HAQWWRGLFEG

-1799 PLGENLWKNG
+1799 PMGENLWRDPDAKTAAG
-1809 NTFQKYG
+1809 RAFQKYG

-1883 KTGQERATVSART
+1883 KTSQERATVSART

-1901 GTVRPA
+1901 GTVKPA

-1924 PDPTGIFGIV
+1924 PTGVFGII

-1963 VISGLMAGSLHG
+1963 VISGVMAGSLHG

-1997 GSYILGKHMGFYGRD
+1997 GSYLGKAGFYGRD

-2025 LVGLMLASTLAAVFL
+2025 LVGLMLASTLAAIFL

-2106 EKRHQPASW
+2106 EKRHKPASW
-2115 AERGTAGHLMRG
+2115 AERGAAGHLLRG
-2127 VATGYVQVKNVSA
+2127 VVTGYTQVMNVSA
-2140 VRNLVELFGEPSFSA
+2140 VRNLVELFGEPSFSS
-2155 DAVTSTLDQMIKTG
+2155 DKVTSTIDQMIKTG

-2179 LIKDA
+2179 LVKDA
-2184 ETWADPRN
+2184 EAWTDPRN

-2228 LQRAPY
+2228 LQRAPW
-2234 SRLYTSVESGEAHRV
+2234 SRAYTSVESGEAHRV
-2249 LGALLARGLTLP
+2249 LGALLARGLALP
-2261 MPSDQVTVIKD
+2261 MPSDEVTVIKD

-2313 QEADARIKARSAAI
+2313 QDADARIKARSAAI

>member
-144 ATSTGDAF
+144 ASSTGDAF

-170 PAGMA
+170 PASI
-175 AGALVGTAI
+175 AGAKGGALLGGAIGSAVPGPGTAVGAT
-184 EPVGGTAA
+184 VGGVFGGGAAAMAAA
-192 GGLVGAAASGLA
+192 GG
-204 AAAGAGTVAY
+204 VAY
-214 RMAGQQFLD
+214 RMAGQQFLN
-223 DAFKAL
+223 DAFTAL

-290 KTALGKVGVKV
+290 KTALGKAGVKV

-307 QVVELGGETTTALG
+307 QAVELGGETATALG

-334 GDANWRQARSAYD
+334 GDANWQQARSAYD
-347 RPGGTLQALQD
+347 RPGGTLQALKD

-375 VVKLAS
+375 VVKLAT
-381 LPFQTPNDSLP
+381 LPFQ
-392 PAPVVVNAEFGG
+392 
-404 QGPINETR
+404 
-412 TLNDVPAGA
+412 
-421 ELIYDQNG
+421 
-429 LLQGW
+429 
-434 RKPNDSLPPN
+434 KPNDPLPPN
-444 QTPAPTGTP
+444 QTPAPAGTP
-453 QTPGAT
+453 QAPGTT

-464 LAGAAGPL
+464 LAGAAGPV

-492 GELTADEVADLQQ
+492 GALTAEEVADLEVSGSTFQ
-505 VDGGGLRV
+505 VSSS
-513 DGQNPAA
+513 NPLPTVANPD
-520 PAPLQEPS
+520 PAQTITGSNVQMGTEMPVPL
-528 TINEQAPTL
+528 
-537 PPATPTAQAGAGT
+537 PTAQAGAGA
-550 GAMVAEQPVAAPP
+550 GAMVAAQPVAASP

-569 ELETLPPPPTPQV
+569 ELETLPPPATPQAAPP
-582 DTPAQ
+582 TQ

-609 QDVTNAQARL
+609 QDIANAQARL

-698 PAKYAKQRDVYV
+698 PAKYAKQGDVYV
-710 HAEAAQTQD
+710 HAEAAQTQ
-719 TTIRRG
+719 G
-725 LQNLQ
+725 SGFKNLNVS
-730 GGNRS
+730 GRTAGFLNTDILNEATDLLRS
-735 NAGSTTL
+735 GITDFANWSRAMVTRFGRAIQEFLAGVWQQITSPQT
-742 PSEAADALINLA
+742 
-754 NAAVRAGQ
+754 NAAQNVRMGRAQGTAPVTLGNSGAVLNPAAAPSRAASGTAAATPFQ
-762 TFAQWATSMLQ
+762 RTQRHRLGFAELGTATEVAQVEISAPEDAPL
-773 RFGEAVRQYLQGAW
+773 R
-787 QAAMRTSEVGAIN
+787 QAAMAGVRVWDQFWGPLTKAV
-800 PQGTGKRGG
+800 
-809 APQADR
+809 
-815 AQRINPYGMQ
+815 RIVKGSV
-825 RRNLPKTKPRETRAT
+825 KPRENGLFVPTSGTTNDIQLNRHEKGMDEDVLTVVHELAHHVDSTGLTTAESETPKAGTPMAKLMEQLNTKLPTAKKLNRAVVYWEKNRPKNAFERKIADYVMYLARPDERFARAVEQATRHLSQGRVLAAGKSS
-840 PTLANPDST
+840 PYAAGYLTLAEIETIIPLLHD
-849 LANALQSEAEVPAAM
+849 V
-864 RGVVFNAI
+864 
-872 SSLESLWGLSLGKVQ
+872 LGTGTQ
-887 TIGLKLIPKSSRD
+887 TSRTQD
-900 HGEYVV
+900 
-906 RGHIALNDN
+906 RL
-915 LSDAQLANT
+915 
-924 AVHEFSHHLHH
+924 
-935 AHTPGSG
+935 PGSG
-942 FDLEQHA
+942 
-949 PLKQLMGVLT
+949 
-959 RTASFKELQIAARAN
+959 
-974 TGSQT
+974 
-979 KMAKW
+979 
-984 LRYAVDP
+984 
-991 KELLARSIERATAKL
+991 ATA
-1006 AGRAQPN
+1006 APF
-1013 YGGANVYTLLT
+1013 
-1024 DAEIDAI
+1024 DA
-1031 IPYVR
+1031 
-1036 NYFQSLSVGSVLSA
+1036 
-1050 NRQSESGGAVGQG
+1050 GAVGAAYRGSTGADGGGNQG
-1063 RGTTGPDEVSG
+1063 ISRQSASP
-1074 RSVGT
+1074 VG
-1079 AGIGD
+1079 
-1084 SGGIGDE
+1084 E
-1091 VARSTPAPN
+1091 APN

-1159 AAALLISRLTS
+1159 AAALLISRLSS

-1182 WAHVQSQRMARVWT
+1182 WTHVQSQRMARVWT

-1363 TFVDQVAEATMF
+1363 TFVDQVAEAPLF

-1545 TWTELF
+1545 TWTEIL

-1600 VFNKEL
+1600 VFNREL

-1690 AIQKKTGASWI
+1690 AIQKKTGASRI
-1701 EVLNSLWT
+1701 EVLNSYWT

-1799 PLGENLWKNG
+1799 PLGENLWQNG

-1874 REVTGGAAP
+1874 REVTGGAEP
-1883 KTGQERATVSART
+1883 KPGQERATVSART

-1924 PDPTGIFGIV
+1924 PTGVFGIV

-1953 QDVTANRFAR
+1953 QDVTANRFYR

-1997 GSYILGKHMGFYGRD
+1997 GSYVLGKAGFYGRD

-2025 LVGLMLASTLAAVFL
+2025 LVGLMLASTLAAIFL

-2106 EKRHQPASW
+2106 EKRHKPASW
-2115 AERGTAGHLMRG
+2115 AERGTAGHLLRG

-2184 ETWADPRN
+2184 ETWTDPRN

>member
-175 AGALVGTAI
+175 AGALAGTVIEPGVGT
-184 EPVGGTAA
+184 VGG
-192 GGLVGAAASGLA
+192 GLIGAAASGIA

-214 RMAGQQFLD
+214 RMAGQQFLN
-223 DAFKAL
+223 DAFTAL

-250 PLAENSALW
+250 PLAKNSALW

-290 KTALGKVGVKV
+290 KTALGKAGVKV

-307 QVVELGGETTTALG
+307 QVVELGGETATALG
-321 QGVTQAQ
+321 QDPLQAQ

-334 GDANWRQARSAYD
+334 GNANWQQARGQYD
-347 RPGGTLQALQD
+347 RPGGTLQAFKD
-358 IAPATLALGA
+358 IAPTTLALGA

-375 VVKLAS
+375 VVKLAT
-381 LPFQTPNDSLP
+381 LPFQ
-392 PAPVVVNAEFGG
+392 
-404 QGPINETR
+404 
-412 TLNDVPAGA
+412 
-421 ELIYDQNG
+421 
-429 LLQGW
+429 
-434 RKPNDSLPPN
+434 KPNDTLSPN

-464 LAGAAGPL
+464 LAGAAGPV

-492 GELTADEVADLQQ
+492 GALTAEEVADLEQ
-505 VDGGGLRV
+505 VDGGELMV
-513 DGQNPAA
+513 DGQNP
-520 PAPLQEPS
+520 L
-528 TINEQAPTL
+528 PT
-537 PPATPTAQAGAGT
+537 
-550 GAMVAEQPVAAPP
+550 VAQPVAAPP

-569 ELETLPPPPTPQV
+569 ELETLPPPPTPQAAP
-582 DTPAQ
+582 PAQ

-609 QDVTNAQARL
+609 QDIANAQARL

-698 PAKYAKQRDVYV
+698 PAKYAKQGDVYV

-825 RRNLPKTKPRETRAT
+825 RRNLPKTKPKETRAT
-840 PTLANPDST
+840 PTLANPAST

-924 AVHEFSHHLHH
+924 AVHEFAHHLHH

-959 RTASFKELQIAARAN
+959 RTASFKRLQIAARAN

-1013 YGGANVYTLLT
+1013 YGDANVYTLLT

-1036 NYFQSLSVGSVLSA
+1036 SYFQSLSVGSVLSE
-1050 NRQSESGGAVGQG
+1050 NRQPESGGAVGQG

-1129 QLWLDSVD
+1129 QRWLDSVD

-1159 AAALLISRLTS
+1159 AAALLISRLSNQADQEKSETS
-1170 ESTAASTEVQRL
+1170 RL

-1363 TFVDQVAEATMF
+1363 TFVDQVAEAPMF

-1459 PQKAMAAVLSVWDAE
+1459 PQKAMAAVLRVWDAE

-1545 TWTELF
+1545 TWTEIF

-1593 WQRERRK
+1593 WMRERRK

-1690 AIQKKTGASWI
+1690 AIQKKTGASRI
-1701 EVLNSLWT
+1701 EVLNSYWT

-1874 REVTGGAAP
+1874 REVTGGAEP
-1883 KTGQERATVSART
+1883 KPGQERATVSART

-1901 GTVRPA
+1901 GTVKPA

-1924 PDPTGIFGIV
+1924 PTGVFGII

-2025 LVGLMLASTLAAVFL
+2025 LVGLMLASTLAAIFL

-2106 EKRHQPASW
+2106 EKRHKPASW

-2184 ETWADPRN
+2184 ETWTDPRN

-2285 VWRYEKAVGQGYKDW
+2285 VWKYEKAVGQGYKDW

>member
-1 MPPTAPP
+1 MLDDP
-8 EFLRYSPADIVKMGR
+8 EFAKLPFDTRKTYVEKGIGEASRFIAERDGGWTPELWQNFGAAAQQARQFVSESETFGETAMRYAGVAGQTIKDLPAIIGTGVVGLSPVLPDGQGGVTGQVPGETLGPALGRNIVGLAASGAAMLSD
-23 ERGTAP
+23 A
-29 EQIAQAVTKHRDNI
+29 EQPLVQKLGALKQQIDQGDFLAHQQGFGGWIDEQNQAVRDTQKQF
-43 AAYGQQ
+43 YGNADWADQNSLLGNEENVKLMQ
-49 MHGQRFNEALPRLQ
+49 SYLTTRSPQAWEALQANLLRTPFRAKLQ
-63 QETNTALEELKPGF
+63 ADKQALEN
-77 GVGDTLSGIGSMLG
+77 DTTLG
-91 GLTTTVP
+91 RAL
-98 AAYYGVTEGFTRPD
+98 A
-112 QYSPEAR
+112 PEAR
-119 AAFDANTAYQ
+119 P
-129 QRMQQESQQRLERGE
+129 L
-144 ATSTGDAF
+144 
-152 RSAGPSLGGT
+152 
-162 VGSMAAAI
+162 I
-170 PAGMA
+170 
-175 AGALVGTAI
+175 
-184 EPVGGTAA
+184 
-192 GGLVGAAASGLA
+192 
-204 AAAGAGTVAY
+204 
-214 RMAGQQFLD
+214 
-223 DAFKAL
+223 
-229 QKQRGGQMSEAEM
+229 SEA
-242 QQAYNELL
+242 ADPAELL
-250 PLAENSALW
+250 PGMLAVKKGVQIATKGASAGSRALDVAKGI
-259 EAGPEAIGNAVS
+259 AGEMLGEQVSATIDNPYLSAAERLQIAKDSLAGS
-271 LGTAKIVFGLG
+271 LGLMG
-282 KPLLTNLA
+282 
-290 KTALGKVGVKV
+290 V
-301 GAIAGS
+301 GAGAKAA
-307 QVVELGGETTTALG
+307 V
-321 QGVTQAQ
+321 
-328 ADAYAR
+328 
-334 GDANWRQARSAYD
+334 
-347 RPGGTLQALQD
+347 QALSPSTINPEPSTND
-358 IAPATLALGA
+358 
-368 TTLGAGG
+368 
-375 VVKLAS
+375 
-381 LPFQTPNDSLP
+381 LP
-392 PAPVVVNAEFGG
+392 
-404 QGPINETR
+404 
-412 TLNDVPAGA
+412 
-421 ELIYDQNG
+421 
-429 LLQGW
+429 
-434 RKPNDSLPPN
+434 PPN
-444 QTPAPTGTP
+444 QTPAPSGAP

-492 GELTADEVADLQQ
+492 GELTADEVADLEG
-505 VDGGGLRV
+505 V
-513 DGQNPAA
+513 GQTMSDPSTTPPTQTPLTPGERA
-520 PAPLQEPS
+520 PADQIAQNAIAGVTAEPAQTFTGS
-528 TINEQAPTL
+528 NVQTGTEMPV
-537 PPATPTAQAGAGT
+537 PSPTAPAGAGT

-626 DRGAAELAMMTLT
+626 DRAAAELAMMTLT

-670 DAVAMERWAQYPET
+670 NAVAMERWAQYPAT
-684 NEIGPDGNLKRRGI
+684 NAIGPDGNIPRRGI
-698 PAKYAKQRDVYV
+698 PAKYAKQGDVYV
-710 HAEAAQTQD
+710 HAEAAQAQVSAGKT
-719 TTIRRG
+719 
-725 LQNLQ
+725 Q
-730 GGNRS
+730 GGGFKNLNVSGRTAGFLNTDILNEATDLLRS
-735 NAGSTTL
+735 GITDFANWSRAMVSRFGRAIQEFLAGIWQQVTSPQT
-742 PSEAADALINLA
+742 
-754 NAAVRAGQ
+754 NAAQNVR
-762 TFAQWATSMLQ
+762 M
-773 RFGEAVRQYLQGAW
+773 
-787 QAAMRTSEVGAIN
+787 
-800 PQGTGKRGG
+800 
-809 APQADR
+809 
-815 AQRINPYGMQ
+815 
-825 RRNLPKTKPRETRAT
+825 
-840 PTLANPDST
+840 
-849 LANALQSEAEVPAAM
+849 
-864 RGVVFNAI
+864 
-872 SSLESLWGLSLGKVQ
+872 
-887 TIGLKLIPKSSRD
+887 
-900 HGEYVV
+900 
-906 RGHIALNDN
+906 
-915 LSDAQLANT
+915 
-924 AVHEFSHHLHH
+924 
-935 AHTPGSG
+935 
-942 FDLEQHA
+942 
-949 PLKQLMGVLT
+949 
-959 RTASFKELQIAARAN
+959 
-974 TGSQT
+974 
-979 KMAKW
+979 
-984 LRYAVDP
+984 
-991 KELLARSIERATAKL
+991 
-1006 AGRAQPN
+1006 GRAQGTAP
-1013 YGGANVYTLLT
+1013 VTLG
-1024 DAEIDAI
+1024 
-1031 IPYVR
+1031 
-1036 NYFQSLSVGSVLSA
+1036 NS
-1050 NRQSESGGAVGQG
+1050 GAVLNPAAAPS
-1063 RGTTGPDEVSG
+1063 R
-1074 RSVGT
+1074 
-1079 AGIGD
+1079 A
-1084 SGGIGDE
+1084 
-1091 VARSTPAPN
+1091 AAAPN

-1124 VAEQA
+1124 VADQA
-1129 QLWLDSVD
+1129 RRWLDSVD

-1159 AAALLISRLTS
+1159 AAAVLISRLTS
-1170 ESTAASTEVQRL
+1170 ESTTNGTEVQRL

-1253 KITNILNNVQGDI
+1253 KITRILNDVQGDI

-1345 RGTALKPDAL
+1345 RGKPLKPDAL

-1363 TFVDQVAEATMF
+1363 TFVDQVAEAPMF

-1459 PQKAMAAVLSVWDAE
+1459 PQRAMEAVMRVWDEE

-1483 AWAQGRQLAVRAL
+1483 AWAQGRPLAVRAL

-1535 ELTAKIAPGM
+1535 ELAAKIAPGM
-1545 TWTELF
+1545 NWAEIF
-1551 TDMPSTQKARQKEI
+1551 TDMPSTQKARQIEI

-1570 LDERLRGLT
+1570 LDERLQGLT

-1600 VFNKEL
+1600 VFNREL
-1606 EKAGVIGEKDK
+1606 EKAGVLGETDK

-1682 QKLRDVLN
+1682 QKLRDLLN

-1701 EVLNSLWT
+1701 EVLNSYWT
-1709 AAVLSGLRT
+1709 TAVLSGLRT
-1718 QFDTYMAAIN
+1718 QFDTWLAAIN

-1738 GLIARG
+1738 GLMARG

-1752 HAQWWRGLMEG
+1752 HAQWWRGLFEG

-1799 PLGENLWKNG
+1799 PMGENLWRDPDAKTAAG
-1809 NTFQKYG
+1809 RAFQKYG
-1816 LAPVMMFTGRLM
+1816 LAPVMLFTGRLM

-1874 REVTGGAAP
+1874 REVTGGAEP
-1883 KTGQERATVSART
+1883 KPGQERATVSART

-1901 GTVRPA
+1901 GTVKPA

-1924 PDPTGIFGIV
+1924 PTGVFGIV

-1997 GSYILGKHMGFYGRD
+1997 GSYVLGKAGFYGRD

-2025 LVGLMLASTLAAVFL
+2025 LVGLMLASTLAAIFL

-2106 EKRHQPASW
+2106 EKRHKPASW
-2115 AERGTAGHLMRG
+2115 AERGTAGHLLHG
-2127 VATGYVQVKNVSA
+2127 VATGYTQVMNVSA
-2140 VRNLVELFGEPSFSA
+2140 VRNLVELFGEPSFSS
-2155 DAVTSTLDQMIKTG
+2155 DKVSGTIDQMIKTG
-2169 TNFAGGFMPT
+2169 TGFAGGFMPT
-2179 LIKDA
+2179 LMKDA
-2184 ETWADPRN
+2184 EAWTDPRS

-2228 LQRAPY
+2228 LQRTPW
-2234 SRLYTSVESGEAHRV
+2234 SRAYTSVESGEAHRV
-2249 LGALLARGLTLP
+2249 LGALLARGLSLP
-2261 MPSDQVTVIKD
+2261 MPSDEVTVIKD

>member
-1 MPPTAPP
+1 MLDDP
-8 EFLRYSPADIVKMGR
+8 EFAKLPFDTRKTYVEKGIGEASRFIAERDGGWTPELWQNFGAAAQQARQFVSESETFGETAMRYAGVAGQTIKDLPAIIGTGVVGLSPVLPDGQGGVTGQVPGETLGPALGRNIVGLAASGAAMLSD
-23 ERGTAP
+23 A
-29 EQIAQAVTKHRDNI
+29 EQPLVQKLGALKQQIDQGDFLAHQQGFGGWIDEQNQAVRDTQKQF
-43 AAYGQQ
+43 YGNADWADQNSLLGNEENVKLMQ
-49 MHGQRFNEALPRLQ
+49 SYLTTRSPQAWEALQANLLRTPFRAKLQ
-63 QETNTALEELKPGF
+63 ADKQALEN
-77 GVGDTLSGIGSMLG
+77 DTTLG
-91 GLTTTVP
+91 RAL
-98 AAYYGVTEGFTRPD
+98 A
-112 QYSPEAR
+112 PEAR
-119 AAFDANTAYQ
+119 P
-129 QRMQQESQQRLERGE
+129 L
-144 ATSTGDAF
+144 
-152 RSAGPSLGGT
+152 
-162 VGSMAAAI
+162 I
-170 PAGMA
+170 
-175 AGALVGTAI
+175 
-184 EPVGGTAA
+184 
-192 GGLVGAAASGLA
+192 
-204 AAAGAGTVAY
+204 
-214 RMAGQQFLD
+214 
-223 DAFKAL
+223 
-229 QKQRGGQMSEAEM
+229 SEA
-242 QQAYNELL
+242 ADPAELL
-250 PLAENSALW
+250 PGMLAVKKGVQIATKGASAGSRALDAAKGI
-259 EAGPEAIGNAVS
+259 AGEMLGEQVSATIDNPYLSAAERLQIAKDSLAGS
-271 LGTAKIVFGLG
+271 LGLMG
-282 KPLLTNLA
+282 
-290 KTALGKVGVKV
+290 VGV
-301 GAIAGS
+301 GAKAA
-307 QVVELGGETTTALG
+307 V
-321 QGVTQAQ
+321 
-328 ADAYAR
+328 
-334 GDANWRQARSAYD
+334 
-347 RPGGTLQALQD
+347 QALSPST
-358 IAPATLALGA
+358 INPELST
-368 TTLGAGG
+368 
-375 VVKLAS
+375 
-381 LPFQTPNDSLP
+381 ND
-392 PAPVVVNAEFGG
+392 G
-404 QGPINETR
+404 
-412 TLNDVPAGA
+412 
-421 ELIYDQNG
+421 
-429 LLQGW
+429 
-434 RKPNDSLPPN
+434 LPPN
-444 QTPAPTGTP
+444 QTPAPTGAP

-492 GELTADEVADLQQ
+492 GELTADEVADLEG
-505 VDGGGLRV
+505 V
-513 DGQNPAA
+513 GQTMSDPSTTPPTQTPLTPGERA
-520 PAPLQEPS
+520 PADQIAQNAIAGVTAEPAQ
-528 TINEQAPTL
+528 TITGSNVQTGTEMPV
-537 PPATPTAQAGAGT
+537 PSPTAPAGAGT
-550 GAMVAEQPVAAPP
+550 GAMVAA
-563 NELLTP
+563 
-569 ELETLPPPPTPQV
+569 PQV
-582 DTPAQ
+582 GDVVNYEGYAGRLQQDGQRLVVEVPNGPVIEVSDPETVQRAVGETAQQVRLAELQAMPDPQVSEAQFIPAEDG
-587 TDAQPV
+587 TLSLRDNNGNTY
-593 VPELLTPA
+593 VPHNDQLLRSVRMNEQGQVEVLLRNLKRPGQVIKLTGQQA
-601 QLQSYGQA
+601 EQA
-609 QDVTNAQARL
+609 QD
-619 DAAMAAQ
+619 
-626 DRGAAELAMMTLT
+626 
-639 GAKAGSGPL
+639 
-648 ATRAVRAQDEAVTLA
+648 A
-663 ILSARPV
+663 IL
-670 DAVAMERWAQYPET
+670 
-684 NEIGPDGNLKRRGI
+684 
-698 PAKYAKQRDVYV
+698 
-710 HAEAAQTQD
+710 AAAINVEQQGGTVRYG
-719 TTIRRG
+719 TSRG

-742 PSEAADALINLA
+742 PGAAADALVNLA
-754 NAAVRAGQ
+754 SAAVRAGQ

-825 RRNLPKTKPRETRAT
+825 RRNLPKTKPKEARAT

-849 LANALQSEAEVPAAM
+849 LANALQSDAEVPAAM

-872 SSLESLWGLSLGKVQ
+872 SSLESLWGLSLSKVQ
-887 TIGLKLIPKSSRD
+887 TIGLKLMPKSSRD

-1013 YGGANVYTLLT
+1013 YGDANVYTLLT

-1036 NYFQSLSVGSVLSA
+1036 SYFQSLSVGSVLSA
-1050 NRQSESGGAVGQG
+1050 NRQSEIGGVVGQG

-1124 VAEQA
+1124 VADQA
-1129 QLWLDSVD
+1129 RRWLDSVD

-1170 ESTAASTEVQRL
+1170 ESTTNGTEVQRL

-1248 AGAVE
+1248 TGAVE
-1253 KITNILNNVQGDI
+1253 KITRILNDVQGDI

-1345 RGTALKPDAL
+1345 RGKPLKPDAL

-1363 TFVDQVAEATMF
+1363 TFVDQVAEAPMF

-1459 PQKAMAAVLSVWDAE
+1459 PQRAMEAVMRVWDEE

-1483 AWAQGRQLAVRAL
+1483 AWAQGRPLAVRAL

-1535 ELTAKIAPGM
+1535 ELAAKIAPGM
-1545 TWTELF
+1545 NWAEIF
-1551 TDMPSTQKARQKEI
+1551 TDMPSTQKARQIEI

-1570 LDERLRGLT
+1570 LDERLQGLT

-1600 VFNKEL
+1600 VFNREL
-1606 EKAGVIGEKDK
+1606 EKAGVLGEKDK

-1682 QKLRDVLN
+1682 QKLRDLLN

-1701 EVLNSLWT
+1701 EVLNSYWT

-1718 QFDTYMAAIN
+1718 QFDTWLAAIN

-1738 GLIARG
+1738 GLMARG

-1752 HAQWWRGLMEG
+1752 HAQWWRGLFEG

-1874 REVTGGAAP
+1874 REVTGGAEP
-1883 KTGQERATVSART
+1883 KTSQERATVSART

-1901 GTVRPA
+1901 GTVKPA

-1924 PDPTGIFGIV
+1924 PTGVFGII

-1953 QDVTANRFAR
+1953 QDVTANRFYR
-1963 VISGLMAGSLHG
+1963 VISGVMAGSLHG

-1997 GSYILGKHMGFYGRD
+1997 GSYVLGKAGFYGRD

-2025 LVGLMLASTLAAVFL
+2025 LVGLMLASTLAAIFL

-2106 EKRHQPASW
+2106 EKRHKPASW
-2115 AERGTAGHLMRG
+2115 AERGTAGHLLRG
-2127 VATGYVQVKNVSA
+2127 VATGYTQVKNVSA
-2140 VRNLVELFGEPSFSA
+2140 VRNLVELFGEPSFSS
-2155 DAVTSTLDQMIKTG
+2155 DKVTSTIDQMIKTG
-2169 TNFAGGFMPT
+2169 TGFAGGFMPT
-2179 LIKDA
+2179 LVKDA
-2184 ETWADPRN
+2184 EAWTDPRN

-2228 LQRAPY
+2228 LQRTPW
-2234 SRLYTSVESGEAHRV
+2234 SRAYTSVESGEAHRV
-2249 LGALLARGLTLP
+2249 LGALLARGLSLP
-2261 MPSDQVTVIKD
+2261 MPSDQVTVIQD

>member
-1 MPPTAPP
+1 
-8 EFLRYSPADIVKMGR
+8 
-23 ERGTAP
+23 
-29 EQIAQAVTKHRDNI
+29 
-43 AAYGQQ
+43 
-49 MHGQRFNEALPRLQ
+49 
-63 QETNTALEELKPGF
+63 
-77 GVGDTLSGIGSMLG
+77 
-91 GLTTTVP
+91 
-98 AAYYGVTEGFTRPD
+98 
-112 QYSPEAR
+112 
-119 AAFDANTAYQ
+119 
-129 QRMQQESQQRLERGE
+129 
-144 ATSTGDAF
+144 
-152 RSAGPSLGGT
+152 
-162 VGSMAAAI
+162 
-170 PAGMA
+170 
-175 AGALVGTAI
+175 
-184 EPVGGTAA
+184 
-192 GGLVGAAASGLA
+192 
-204 AAAGAGTVAY
+204 
-214 RMAGQQFLD
+214 
-223 DAFKAL
+223 
-229 QKQRGGQMSEAEM
+229 
-242 QQAYNELL
+242 
-250 PLAENSALW
+250 
-259 EAGPEAIGNAVS
+259 
-271 LGTAKIVFGLG
+271 
-282 KPLLTNLA
+282 
-290 KTALGKVGVKV
+290 
-301 GAIAGS
+301 
-307 QVVELGGETTTALG
+307 
-321 QGVTQAQ
+321 
-328 ADAYAR
+328 
-334 GDANWRQARSAYD
+334 
-347 RPGGTLQALQD
+347 
-358 IAPATLALGA
+358 
-368 TTLGAGG
+368 
-375 VVKLAS
+375 
-381 LPFQTPNDSLP
+381 
-392 PAPVVVNAEFGG
+392 
-404 QGPINETR
+404 
-412 TLNDVPAGA
+412 
-421 ELIYDQNG
+421 
-429 LLQGW
+429 
-434 RKPNDSLPPN
+434 
-444 QTPAPTGTP
+444 
-453 QTPGAT
+453 
-459 PGAAP
+459 
-464 LAGAAGPL
+464 
-472 PSTLSRIAQESLVP
+472 
-486 DLPEDT
+486 
-492 GELTADEVADLQQ
+492 
-505 VDGGGLRV
+505 
-513 DGQNPAA
+513 
-520 PAPLQEPS
+520 
-528 TINEQAPTL
+528 
-537 PPATPTAQAGAGT
+537 
-550 GAMVAEQPVAAPP
+550 
-563 NELLTP
+563 
-569 ELETLPPPPTPQV
+569 
-582 DTPAQ
+582 
-587 TDAQPV
+587 
-593 VPELLTPA
+593 
-601 QLQSYGQA
+601 
-609 QDVTNAQARL
+609 
-619 DAAMAAQ
+619 
-626 DRGAAELAMMTLT
+626 
-639 GAKAGSGPL
+639 
-648 ATRAVRAQDEAVTLA
+648 
-663 ILSARPV
+663 
-670 DAVAMERWAQYPET
+670 
-684 NEIGPDGNLKRRGI
+684 
-698 PAKYAKQRDVYV
+698 V
-710 HAEAAQTQD
+710 HAEAAQAQVSAGKT
-719 TTIRRG
+719 
-725 LQNLQ
+725 Q
-730 GGNRS
+730 GGGFKNLNVSGRTAGFLNTDILNEATDLLRS
-735 NAGSTTL
+735 GITDFANWSRAMVSRFGRAIQEFLAGIWQQVTSPQT
-742 PSEAADALINLA
+742 
-754 NAAVRAGQ
+754 NAAQNVR
-762 TFAQWATSMLQ
+762 M
-773 RFGEAVRQYLQGAW
+773 
-787 QAAMRTSEVGAIN
+787 
-800 PQGTGKRGG
+800 
-809 APQADR
+809 
-815 AQRINPYGMQ
+815 
-825 RRNLPKTKPRETRAT
+825 
-840 PTLANPDST
+840 
-849 LANALQSEAEVPAAM
+849 
-864 RGVVFNAI
+864 
-872 SSLESLWGLSLGKVQ
+872 
-887 TIGLKLIPKSSRD
+887 
-900 HGEYVV
+900 
-906 RGHIALNDN
+906 
-915 LSDAQLANT
+915 
-924 AVHEFSHHLHH
+924 
-935 AHTPGSG
+935 
-942 FDLEQHA
+942 
-949 PLKQLMGVLT
+949 
-959 RTASFKELQIAARAN
+959 
-974 TGSQT
+974 
-979 KMAKW
+979 
-984 LRYAVDP
+984 
-991 KELLARSIERATAKL
+991 
-1006 AGRAQPN
+1006 GRAQGTAP
-1013 YGGANVYTLLT
+1013 VTLG
-1024 DAEIDAI
+1024 
-1031 IPYVR
+1031 
-1036 NYFQSLSVGSVLSA
+1036 NS
-1050 NRQSESGGAVGQG
+1050 GAVLNPAAAPS
-1063 RGTTGPDEVSG
+1063 R
-1074 RSVGT
+1074 
-1079 AGIGD
+1079 A
-1084 SGGIGDE
+1084 
-1091 VARSTPAPN
+1091 AAAPN

-1124 VAEQA
+1124 VADQA
-1129 QLWLDSVD
+1129 RRWLDSVD

-1159 AAALLISRLTS
+1159 AAAVLISRLTS
-1170 ESTAASTEVQRL
+1170 ESTTNGTEVQRL

-1253 KITNILNNVQGDI
+1253 KITRILNDVQGDI

-1345 RGTALKPDAL
+1345 RGKPLKPDAL

-1363 TFVDQVAEATMF
+1363 TFVDQVAEAPMF

-1459 PQKAMAAVLSVWDAE
+1459 PQRAMEAVMRVWDEE

-1483 AWAQGRQLAVRAL
+1483 AWAQGRPLAVRAL

-1535 ELTAKIAPGM
+1535 ELAAKIAPGM
-1545 TWTELF
+1545 NWAEIF
-1551 TDMPSTQKARQKEI
+1551 TDMPSTQKARQIEI

-1570 LDERLRGLT
+1570 LDERLQGLT

-1600 VFNKEL
+1600 VFNREL
-1606 EKAGVIGEKDK
+1606 EKAGVLGETDK

-1682 QKLRDVLN
+1682 QKLRDLLN

-1701 EVLNSLWT
+1701 EVLNSYWT
-1709 AAVLSGLRT
+1709 TAVLSGLRT
-1718 QFDTYMAAIN
+1718 QFDTWLAAIN

-1738 GLIARG
+1738 GLMARG

-1752 HAQWWRGLMEG
+1752 HAQWWRGLFEG

-1799 PLGENLWKNG
+1799 PMGENLWRDPDAKTAAG
-1809 NTFQKYG
+1809 RAFQKYG
-1816 LAPVMMFTGRLM
+1816 LAPVMLFTGRLM

-1874 REVTGGAAP
+1874 REVTGGAEP
-1883 KTGQERATVSART
+1883 KPGQERATVSART

-1901 GTVRPA
+1901 GTVKPA

-1924 PDPTGIFGIV
+1924 PTGVFGIV

-1997 GSYILGKHMGFYGRD
+1997 GSYVLGKAGFYGRD

-2025 LVGLMLASTLAAVFL
+2025 LVGLMLASTLAAIFL

-2106 EKRHQPASW
+2106 EKRHKPASW
-2115 AERGTAGHLMRG
+2115 AERGTAGHLLHG
-2127 VATGYVQVKNVSA
+2127 VATGYTQVMNVSA
-2140 VRNLVELFGEPSFSA
+2140 VRNLVELFGEPSFSS
-2155 DAVTSTLDQMIKTG
+2155 DKVSGTIDQMIKTG
-2169 TNFAGGFMPT
+2169 TGFAGGFMPT
-2179 LIKDA
+2179 LMKDA
-2184 ETWADPRN
+2184 EAWTDPRS

-2228 LQRAPY
+2228 LQRTPW
-2234 SRLYTSVESGEAHRV
+2234 SRAYTSVESGEAHRV
-2249 LGALLARGLTLP
+2249 LGALLARGLSLP
-2261 MPSDQVTVIKD
+2261 MPSDEVTVIKD

>member
-1 MPPTAPP
+1 MAWSWGPLILFHPPMPQDLLSPDEFGQMLDDP
-8 EFLRYSPADIVKMGR
+8 EFAKLPFDTRKTYVEKGIGEASRFIAERDGGWTPELWQNFGAAAQQARQFVSESETFGETAMRYAGVAGQTIKDLPAIIGTGVVGLSPVLPDGQGGVTGQVPGETLGPALGRNIVGLAASGAAMLSD
-23 ERGTAP
+23 A
-29 EQIAQAVTKHRDNI
+29 EQPLVQKLGALKQQIDQGDFLAHQQGFGGWIDEQNQAVRDTQKQF
-43 AAYGQQ
+43 YGNADWADQNSLLGNEENVKLMQ
-49 MHGQRFNEALPRLQ
+49 SYLTTRSPQAWEALQANLLRTPFRAKLQ
-63 QETNTALEELKPGF
+63 ADKQALEN
-77 GVGDTLSGIGSMLG
+77 DTTLG
-91 GLTTTVP
+91 RAL
-98 AAYYGVTEGFTRPD
+98 A
-112 QYSPEAR
+112 PEAR
-119 AAFDANTAYQ
+119 P
-129 QRMQQESQQRLERGE
+129 L
-144 ATSTGDAF
+144 
-152 RSAGPSLGGT
+152 
-162 VGSMAAAI
+162 I
-170 PAGMA
+170 
-175 AGALVGTAI
+175 
-184 EPVGGTAA
+184 
-192 GGLVGAAASGLA
+192 
-204 AAAGAGTVAY
+204 
-214 RMAGQQFLD
+214 
-223 DAFKAL
+223 
-229 QKQRGGQMSEAEM
+229 SEA
-242 QQAYNELL
+242 ADPAELL
-250 PLAENSALW
+250 PGMLAVKKGVQIATKGASAGSRALDAAKGI
-259 EAGPEAIGNAVS
+259 AGEMLGEQVSATIDNPYLSAAERLQIAKDSLAGS
-271 LGTAKIVFGLG
+271 LGLMG
-282 KPLLTNLA
+282 
-290 KTALGKVGVKV
+290 VGV
-301 GAIAGS
+301 GAKAA
-307 QVVELGGETTTALG
+307 V
-321 QGVTQAQ
+321 
-328 ADAYAR
+328 
-334 GDANWRQARSAYD
+334 
-347 RPGGTLQALQD
+347 QALSPST
-358 IAPATLALGA
+358 INPELST
-368 TTLGAGG
+368 
-375 VVKLAS
+375 
-381 LPFQTPNDSLP
+381 ND
-392 PAPVVVNAEFGG
+392 G
-404 QGPINETR
+404 
-412 TLNDVPAGA
+412 
-421 ELIYDQNG
+421 
-429 LLQGW
+429 
-434 RKPNDSLPPN
+434 LPPN
-444 QTPAPTGTP
+444 QTPAPTGAP

-492 GELTADEVADLQQ
+492 GELTADEVADLEG
-505 VDGGGLRV
+505 V
-513 DGQNPAA
+513 GQTMSDPSTTPPTQTPLTPGERA
-520 PAPLQEPS
+520 PADQIAQNAIAGVTAEPAQ
-528 TINEQAPTL
+528 TITGSNVQTGTEMPV
-537 PPATPTAQAGAGT
+537 PSPTAPAGAGT
-550 GAMVAEQPVAAPP
+550 GAMVAA
-563 NELLTP
+563 
-569 ELETLPPPPTPQV
+569 PQV
-582 DTPAQ
+582 GDVVNYEGYAGRLQQDGQRLVVEVPNGPVIEVSDPETVQRAVGETAQQVRLAELQAMPDPQVSEAQFIPAEDG
-587 TDAQPV
+587 TLSLRDNNGNTY
-593 VPELLTPA
+593 VPHNDQLLRSVRMNEQGQVEVLLRNLKRPGQVIKLTGQQA
-601 QLQSYGQA
+601 EQA
-609 QDVTNAQARL
+609 QD
-619 DAAMAAQ
+619 
-626 DRGAAELAMMTLT
+626 
-639 GAKAGSGPL
+639 
-648 ATRAVRAQDEAVTLA
+648 A
-663 ILSARPV
+663 IL
-670 DAVAMERWAQYPET
+670 
-684 NEIGPDGNLKRRGI
+684 
-698 PAKYAKQRDVYV
+698 
-710 HAEAAQTQD
+710 AAAINVEQQGGTVRYG
-719 TTIRRG
+719 TSRG

-742 PSEAADALINLA
+742 PGAAADALVNLA
-754 NAAVRAGQ
+754 SAAVRAGQ

-825 RRNLPKTKPRETRAT
+825 RRNLPKTKPKEARAT

-849 LANALQSEAEVPAAM
+849 LANALQSDAEVPAAM

-872 SSLESLWGLSLGKVQ
+872 SSLESLWGLSLSKVQ
-887 TIGLKLIPKSSRD
+887 TIGLKLMPKSSRD

-1013 YGGANVYTLLT
+1013 YGDANVYTLLT

-1036 NYFQSLSVGSVLSA
+1036 SYFQSLSVGSVLSA
-1050 NRQSESGGAVGQG
+1050 NRQSEIGGVVGQG

-1124 VAEQA
+1124 VADQA
-1129 QLWLDSVD
+1129 RRWLDSVD

-1170 ESTAASTEVQRL
+1170 ESTTNGTEVQRL

-1248 AGAVE
+1248 TGAVE
-1253 KITNILNNVQGDI
+1253 KITRILNDVQGDI

-1345 RGTALKPDAL
+1345 RGKPLKPDAL

-1363 TFVDQVAEATMF
+1363 TFVDQVAEAPMF

-1459 PQKAMAAVLSVWDAE
+1459 PQRAMEAVMRVWDEE

-1483 AWAQGRQLAVRAL
+1483 AWAQGRPLAVRAL

-1535 ELTAKIAPGM
+1535 ELAAKIAPGM
-1545 TWTELF
+1545 NWAEIF
-1551 TDMPSTQKARQKEI
+1551 TDMPSTQKARQIEI

-1570 LDERLRGLT
+1570 LDERLQGLT

-1600 VFNKEL
+1600 VFNREL
-1606 EKAGVIGEKDK
+1606 EKAGVLGEKDK

-1682 QKLRDVLN
+1682 QKLRDLLN

-1701 EVLNSLWT
+1701 EVLNSYWT

-1718 QFDTYMAAIN
+1718 QFDTWLAAIN

-1738 GLIARG
+1738 GLMARG

-1752 HAQWWRGLMEG
+1752 HAQWWRGLFEG

-1874 REVTGGAAP
+1874 REVTGGAEP
-1883 KTGQERATVSART
+1883 KTSQERATVSART

-1901 GTVRPA
+1901 GTVKPA

-1924 PDPTGIFGIV
+1924 PTGVFGII

-1953 QDVTANRFAR
+1953 QDVTANRFYR
-1963 VISGLMAGSLHG
+1963 VISGVMAGSLHG

-1997 GSYILGKHMGFYGRD
+1997 GSYVLGKAGFYGRD

-2025 LVGLMLASTLAAVFL
+2025 LVGLMLASTLAAIFL

-2106 EKRHQPASW
+2106 EKRHKPASW
-2115 AERGTAGHLMRG
+2115 AERGTAGHLLRG
-2127 VATGYVQVKNVSA
+2127 VATGYTQVKNVSA
-2140 VRNLVELFGEPSFSA
+2140 VRNLVELFGEPSFSS
-2155 DAVTSTLDQMIKTG
+2155 DKVTSTIDQMIKTG
-2169 TNFAGGFMPT
+2169 TGFAGGFMPT
-2179 LIKDA
+2179 LVKDA
-2184 ETWADPRN
+2184 EAWTDPRN

-2228 LQRAPY
+2228 LQRTPW
-2234 SRLYTSVESGEAHRV
+2234 SRAYTSVESGEAHRV
-2249 LGALLARGLTLP
+2249 LGALLARGLSLP
-2261 MPSDQVTVIKD
+2261 MPSDQVTVIQD

>member
-1 MPPTAPP
+1 MPATDYLAPDEFADLLDTPEFKTLRPAQRAAVFDAGLKDSEAWLRENNALDAQTWQQTAMALGSRYRPAEADIELDQQGPLGTAVNAFKNLGPDVVQGVVGGVAKMADAASEMVGLSDPNVPSWMDQTADFTEELQQQGRIIRPLNPANPTAATIGSGAGQAVA
-8 EFLRYSPADIVKMGR
+8 LL
-23 ERGTAP
+23 GTAG
-29 EQIAQAVTKHRDNI
+29 AS
-43 AAYGQQ
+43 
-49 MHGQRFNEALPRLQ
+49 LPVLGARAM
-63 QETNTALEELKPGF
+63 TA
-77 GVGDTLSGIGSMLG
+77 
-91 GLTTTVP
+91 VP
-98 AAYYGVTEGFTRPD
+98 AAMGFAMGAGSGIDTAEAMGITSPAARLGMGTAFGAIEGATEMIGGIGGRFIPTPKGLPGMALAPLMEGGEEMLSQAAQDATTAGVGQFLADPNRPGFTQSGYELP
-112 QYSPEAR
+112 AFN
-119 AAFDANTAYQ
+119 AA
-129 QRMQQESQQRLERGE
+129 MLERQKQ
-144 ATSTGDAF
+144 
-152 RSAGPSLGGT
+152 
-162 VGSMAAAI
+162 AAI
-170 PAGMA
+170 
-175 AGALVGTAI
+175 
-184 EPVGGTAA
+184 GGAA
-192 GGLVGAAASGLA
+192 GGAVF
-204 AAAGAGTVAY
+204 AGV
-214 RMAGQQFLD
+214 
-223 DAFKAL
+223 
-229 QKQRGGQMSEAEM
+229 
-242 QQAYNELL
+242 
-250 PLAENSALW
+250 
-259 EAGPEAIGNAVS
+259 
-271 LGTAKIVFGLG
+271 
-282 KPLLTNLA
+282 
-290 KTALGKVGVKV
+290 
-301 GAIAGS
+301 
-307 QVVELGGETTTALG
+307 
-321 QGVTQAQ
+321 
-328 ADAYAR
+328 
-334 GDANWRQARSAYD
+334 
-347 RPGGTLQALQD
+347 QAL
-358 IAPATLALGA
+358 APSTINSPPS
-368 TTLGAGG
+368 T
-375 VVKLAS
+375 
-381 LPFQTPNDSLP
+381 NDP
-392 PAPVVVNAEFGG
+392 
-404 QGPINETR
+404 
-412 TLNDVPAGA
+412 
-421 ELIYDQNG
+421 
-429 LLQGW
+429 
-434 RKPNDSLPPN
+434 LPPN
-444 QTPAPTGTP
+444 QTPSPTSTP

-492 GELTADEVADLQQ
+492 GELTADEVADLEG
-505 VDGGGLRV
+505 V
-513 DGQNPAA
+513 GQTMSDPTQTPLTPGERA
-520 PAPLQEPS
+520 PADQIAQNAIAGVTAKPAQTITGSNVQMGTEMPVPS
-528 TINEQAPTL
+528 
-537 PPATPTAQAGAGT
+537 PTAPAGAGT
-550 GAMVAEQPVAAPP
+550 GAMGRVISTGKPNGAQVSAVIDYVEAADLEPLLLREVGSDQTRDRANNRGSSEQVASIATMPDAQLLGDSPVSSMGAPVVDDVILAGNGRAEGLLQGYRGGGAGIANYRAQIVQQAAAQGRPDVAAMKQPVMIRRVTSYVRGDRRSFVTESNPKYST
-563 NELLTP
+563 LQ
-569 ELETLPPPPTPQV
+569 ETV
-582 DTPAQ
+582 
-587 TDAQPV
+587 
-593 VPELLTPA
+593 
-601 QLQSYGQA
+601 
-609 QDVTNAQARL
+609 
-619 DAAMAAQ
+619 
-626 DRGAAELAMMTLT
+626 
-639 GAKAGSGPL
+639 
-648 ATRAVRAQDEAVTLA
+648 
-663 ILSARPV
+663 
-670 DAVAMERWAQYPET
+670 
-684 NEIGPDGNLKRRGI
+684 
-698 PAKYAKQRDVYV
+698 
-710 HAEAAQTQD
+710 AEAALLDAEVLGNMSGIEFTQSGQL
-719 TTIRRG
+719 TSSS
-725 LQNLQ
+725 LQQ
-730 GGNRS
+730 
-735 NAGSTTL
+735 
-742 PSEAADALINLA
+742 
-754 NAAVRAGQ
+754 V
-762 TFAQWATSMLQ
+762 ATKLK
-773 RFGEAVRQYLQGAW
+773 E
-787 QAAMRTSEVGAIN
+787 
-800 PQGTGKRGG
+800 
-809 APQADR
+809 
-815 AQRINPYGMQ
+815 AQRGVNATTGGKPDVVEGT
-825 RRNLPKTKPRETRAT
+825 RR
-840 PTLANPDST
+840 
-849 LANALQSEAEVPAAM
+849 V
-864 RGVVFNAI
+864 
-872 SSLESLWGLSLGKVQ
+872 
-887 TIGLKLIPKSSRD
+887 
-900 HGEYVV
+900 
-906 RGHIALNDN
+906 
-915 LSDAQLANT
+915 QLA
-924 AVHEFSHHLHH
+924 SL
-935 AHTPGSG
+935 
-942 FDLEQHA
+942 
-949 PLKQLMGVLT
+949 
-959 RTASFKELQIAARAN
+959 
-974 TGSQT
+974 
-979 KMAKW
+979 
-984 LRYAVDP
+984 
-991 KELLARSIERATAKL
+991 AKL
-1006 AGRAQPN
+1006 AKDNGVDVAELSGLLETDVGRRAVAEVSKAAPRLAALDADLGLGDVMLSALRSFSEGARAVSQGIFKNLTEWADNRGQELIRDELSPEAGKILEIMIETVRTPTKLRELFDTYLEVATNEQNQRNQAAGSNDIFGDARNNVPGKQILRRQMAGANDTASETAQTSSGQRDAAVTPATEQGGGFKNLNVSGRTAGFLNTDILNEAIDLLRSGITDFANWSRAMVTRFGRAIQEFLAGIWQQVTSPQTNAAQNVRMGRAQGTAP
-1013 YGGANVYTLLT
+1013 VTLG
-1024 DAEIDAI
+1024 
-1031 IPYVR
+1031 
-1036 NYFQSLSVGSVLSA
+1036 NS
-1050 NRQSESGGAVGQG
+1050 GAVLNPAAAPS
-1063 RGTTGPDEVSG
+1063 R
-1074 RSVGT
+1074 
-1079 AGIGD
+1079 A
-1084 SGGIGDE
+1084 
-1091 VARSTPAPN
+1091 AAAPN

-1124 VAEQA
+1124 VADQA
-1129 QLWLDSVD
+1129 RRWLDSVD

-1159 AAALLISRLTS
+1159 AAAVLISRLTS
-1170 ESTAASTEVQRL
+1170 ESTTNGTEVQRL

-1248 AGAVE
+1248 TGAVE
-1253 KITNILNNVQGDI
+1253 KITRILNDVQGDI

-1345 RGTALKPDAL
+1345 RGKPLKPDAL

-1363 TFVDQVAEATMF
+1363 TFVDQVAEAPMF

-1459 PQKAMAAVLSVWDAE
+1459 PQRAMEAVMRVWDEE
-1474 AQAGGISPE
+1474 AQAGNISPE
-1483 AWAQGRQLAVRAL
+1483 AWAQGRPLAVRAL

-1535 ELTAKIAPGM
+1535 ELAAKIAPGM
-1545 TWTELF
+1545 NWAEIF
-1551 TDMPSTQKARQKEI
+1551 TDMPSTQKARQIEI

-1570 LDERLRGLT
+1570 LDERLQGLT

-1600 VFNKEL
+1600 VFNREL
-1606 EKAGVIGEKDK
+1606 EKAGVLGEKDK

-1682 QKLRDVLN
+1682 QKLRDLLN

-1701 EVLNSLWT
+1701 EVLNSYWT

-1718 QFDTYMAAIN
+1718 QFDTWLAAIN
-1728 GMGTNLMQIG
+1728 GMGTNLIQIG
-1738 GLIARG
+1738 GLMARG

-1752 HAQWWRGLMEG
+1752 HAQWWRGLLEG

-1799 PLGENLWKNG
+1799 PMGENLWRDPDAKTAAG
-1809 NTFQKYG
+1809 RAFQKYG

-1856 GRVGFTAS
+1856 GKVGFTAS

-1874 REVTGGAAP
+1874 REVTGGAEP
-1883 KTGQERATVSART
+1883 KTSQERATVSART

-1901 GTVRPA
+1901 GTVKPA

-1924 PDPTGIFGIV
+1924 PTGVFGII

-1942 GSIQRGLGDYA
+1942 GSIQRGLGEYA

-1963 VISGLMAGSLHG
+1963 VISGVMAGSLHG

-1985 ANFGADLTRYIP
+1985 ANFGADLSRYIP
-1997 GSYILGKHMGFYGRD
+1997 GSYVLGRAGFYGRD

-2025 LVGLMLASTLAAVFL
+2025 LVGLMLASTLAAIFL

-2106 EKRHQPASW
+2106 EKRHKPASW
-2115 AERGTAGHLMRG
+2115 AERGTAGHLLRG
-2127 VATGYVQVKNVSA
+2127 VATGYTQVKNVSA
-2140 VRNLVELFGEPSFSA
+2140 VRNLVELFGEPSFSS
-2155 DAVTSTLDQMIKTG
+2155 DKVTSTIDQMIKTG

-2179 LIKDA
+2179 LVKDA
-2184 ETWADPRN
+2184 EAWTDPRN

-2228 LQRAPY
+2228 LQRTPW
-2234 SRLYTSVESGEAHRV
+2234 SRAYTSVESGEAHRV
-2249 LGALLARGLTLP
+2249 LGALLARGLSLP